1 MKRERTKKITL
12 SISILAVVTAIITV
26 VALLVN
32 TQNKKAKLLADPE
45 IQKSMEYEQVQEGDE
60 KVPNTDYVQFDAFFL
75 RDLDGDGYAEQ
86 VRGMCRDIN
95 KTDTLYMNLNVLTN
109 GKLVDGKI
117 TIKTSNMNLSTAIV
131 EDNVIK
137 QNYISNNTT
146 EIALKDINNGTQ
158 KLIYG
163 TVNASNFGNDIN
175 KYSQVNSVVLTGKHI
190 ADDGTET
197 QISKTVDFNVD
208 WYGSVTASIYN
219 YTGTQNIEEITDEN
233 KENITLNFSV
243 TTRETTDDLILKKAV
258 LEGNIPTVNGYKP
271 TSVELTSSDVNFEYD
286 EETGNF
292 TITREASINEAG
304 IVTKTVSDYNTFTF
318 KVTYPYELYES
329 LTGDTLSLQVPV
341 KAYYEGFN
349 NPNDEF
355 QNPVQSNIAERNIT
369 FLWRKTEGSVARFD
383 VTIGKYRGY
392 DGNYIISKEEPLKI
406 YNGTAEETE
415 DLYEVRWYAYT
426 GNQINVDSI
435 QMKENSTPYTDRFLN
450 TESTYFNMSD
460 YTKNTGIYFSNIEN
474 TLGEDGYIKVINDE
488 TGEEIHT
495 FTKED
500 WNNYS
505 SSSPYMY
512 AEPVKHI
519 RIETSKANKNAS
531 FYVYNIKEIDDNVLT
546 ATFTKEEFDKLE
558 YVYTYLTGNV
568 KTEGTAEYTKI
579 NDDTA
584 NARYEEPIAVASIT
598 VNRDTI
604 GTQNTEKDIDLTIT
618 TRNDY
623 YNMKGWTNGRFLVEL
638 PEEVLDVEINSVN
651 ISNSSVKLLA
661 YEIVEQDGKKFIKIE
676 TENEN
681 EANYTITINTNLTA
695 DPRSVTQSKS
705 VKLYAYNEFCN
716 NYKNT
721 TADIYDVDGDENVTE
736 NVNYATDTLNI
747 VALSSLL
754 TNQQATNYNEAG
766 ETAVAP
772 QIATIDKTEADTATV
787 NVSVTN
793 NFSGTISEVSI
804 LGKIPFKGNTF
815 SINGTDLGSNYTTQM
830 VDGGITVPEDM
841 KDKVTVYYSEKEN
854 PTTDLNDGENGWTT
868 TPDFSKVKTYLIDLG
883 DYVLNVKENRV
894 FTYQIKVPSTV
905 SYNDVSYSTHAVYF
919 CLDTA
924 EGKFKTQTETTKLGF
939 RIERKYHLNMQKVK
953 EDTTVPVQGATFS
966 ITAEGEDETKLG
978 TTNNSGTF
986 TIQNLFVDKTY
997 ILKEIR
1003 TPGSYEK
1010 NETEVKFKV
1019 IVQDDK
1025 LVLQI
1030 LEGQDSLKEYNIT
1043 QATTDSRG
1051 ILNFKVENTPK
1062 YKVILTKKDN
1072 TDGSLLAGVKYKL
1085 EEEGL
1090 GNGITVATN
1099 KEGTLTLTGLSH
1111 DVEYTLTETEA
1122 KDYYVNETPVKFKV
1136 VNNSGKLE
1144 FVVTSGS
1151 FNSNSQVTTG
1161 TGVTGLDAQDTVTA
1175 ELTNEKIPTY
1185 QVSVKK
1191 FAKEEDTT
1199 LKGAQYKITGE
1210 GIDEKGATYTTDETG
1225 VLTIPNL
1232 YEYVEGKNITGV
1244 YTLQEITP
1252 PEGYALDSREL
1263 QFRVKRNTEGALEL
1277 EILGDNF
1284 LRNSSVQDNTINLEF
1299 EDEPLFKITKID
1311 GATKLPIQ
1319 NAKFVIKEID
1329 ESYNEL
1335 GFAKDI
1341 NGNVVGT
1348 LEENVGAGSITFP
1361 LDEEIYPWSKLE
1373 DGTYQSGI
1381 SGLTS
1386 KTSTM
1391 TSKEFTLEKD
1401 GNISF
1406 EWAVSAES
1414 ASYDYVYYTITNTKD
1429 NSTIGGTSTKIGGN
1443 KNVTDYNDLSFETV
1457 TEELEAGTYKI
1468 AFTYRTDSSNSYG
1481 LDSGFVKNI
1490 KVEGMNTQIPVVKTD
1505 ENGEISYGLKA
1516 GLYKATEI
1524 EAPEGYEFAENEA
1537 DRTYYFG
1544 IGASKAQETEF
1555 GTSFNASVAG
1565 DLWNK
1570 VEAVESTTDNGFV
1583 TSGYFTKEADLNN
1596 DGLADV
1602 KGNVSYYSGF
1612 IAKYN
1617 KEGNMEIANSV
1628 YTESGEVIL
1637 HKVIQTNDGGYV
1649 VGGSFTGT
1657 NLQVGEVSTGLT
1669 NTTNDLKGIVIKLS
1683 SSGSYEWAKEVA
1695 QEGLDY
1701 DVTALTQNLEGNIVA
1716 GVTTGENPKV
1726 IEYTNTDGSIN
1737 GETTISANVQI
1748 SDMDGYNSQDVIIV
1762 SQGLTDT
1769 TTGRIDLYSNG
1780 SVTAGS
1786 ELDFNANAVARLD
1799 NGKAI
1804 IVGNY
1809 TGTAQTVKTKGNY
1822 DGIIIEYDI
1831 NSSTINSSKFIR
1843 GTLDEV
1849 LTSVT
1854 KTTDGGYMIG
1864 GYTYSSQVDFNQEE
1878 TTWEIPSIS
1887 GDSDGFVIKYDSDGN
1902 QAWYKQVTG
1911 DNLDEVTGVAERDE
1925 NEFVAVGYF
1934 NSTTVKG
1941 DTADSQ
1947 GASLSKYSDGFVFN
1961 YGEIIT
1967 APEVPESS
1975 EITIENNLKKF
1986 QITTDVE
1993 EVNGV
1998 KGGTITGEDEA
2009 PYEVVEYGKDSTKE
2023 IKIVPD
2029 ENYKI
2034 VKITVNGENYEF
2046 TPAED
2051 GSFTM
2056 PQFTNMQTNKHIV
2069 VTFSNTASSV
2079 LVHHYVDG
2087 TQTKVAEDE
2096 HIAGTIGESYTTAP
2110 HMDLEE
2116 YELKQVDGEYVI
2128 PDNASGTFT
2137 QEEQVIT
2144 YYYVKK
2150 QVPLTVHHY
2159 IEGTNEQVPLAS
2171 GELAQD
2177 VVTKGEIGTEYTTVA
2192 LTPEE
2197 LNPKY
2202 ELSIT
2207 PSNANGIYSKDGI
2220 VVTYYYKAKNVEVT
2234 TTVQTHK
2241 ETNEMGEEVDVAG
2254 GTISGQNQKPYETV
2268 VYGEDSKND
2277 IVAIP
2282 DENYQVKQ
2290 ILING
2295 EPLEFTPEEDGT
2307 VILNKFTDMTEDKH
2321 VVVEFEKIPAK
2332 VIVHYYIEGTTNKVP
2347 LQDGGTAEDVTQ
2359 TGVVGDIYATKEAVN
2374 VNNKYELVA
2383 IPTNASGTMTRDT
2396 IVVIYYYKLKETSV
2410 IVHHYID
2417 GTENKVPSKDG
2428 GVVEDETMTGKVD
2441 DTYTTKVSTNIAN
2454 NYEVIASKL
2463 PANASGTM
2471 TVEQIVVTYYYQL
2484 KTPTLESNISKTST
2498 LNKVTEK
2505 DEEIPYTIT
2514 YTANIDTYIGDA
2526 EVIIVDT
2533 LPYEIDEASSD
2544 LAGGEYNATAKTI
2557 TWKETITGIDTFA
2570 NIKKQVNI
2578 TKEIKVKYK
2587 NLDVTQ
2593 ANVTNKVTGTI
2604 NLKTP
2609 AKTDVA
2615 EATKNIPTEFKKAIK
2630 VTKVWNDN
2638 NNIAEKR
2645 PANVTLVLT
2654 GDSKTYKQQLTSA
2667 NAVAGDT
2674 NTWEYTFVD
2683 LPKYDTTG
2691 NEIAYVLSEE
2701 NLTSTFYTSSV
2712 NQEAKTVTNTFNVP
2726 DQKITVTVHKAW
2738 DDNSNS
2744 AGKRP
2749 TEVTLTLTGTGEGI
2763 NITKEQKL
2771 TSANVASGNN
2781 NVWEYT
2787 FVDLP
2792 KYDNYGDEV
2801 EYTVNEKDLNT
2812 EFYIKSS
2819 VEQTTK
2825 TVTNTFQVPGDK
2837 VEIPVTKIWDDNND
2851 EAKKR
2856 PASVTL
2862 QVKNGTK
2869 IVAEE
2874 TVTEADEWKHTF
2886 SVPKYDEN
2894 GDVITYTIAEK
2905 DLGNIFYTAENTVID
2920 QEAKT
2925 ITNKFVVPDEK
2936 ISIPVTKIWDDNN
2949 NSVGKRPEKVTMVLT
2964 ATTRSQSII
2973 LSEFGAEGEQFKH
2986 ELTAAN
2992 AVEGDSNTWEY
3003 VFTDLP
3009 KYDKYGNTLSYELTE
3024 ELDSIY
3030 YKENYRDDL
3039 SYYTIT
3045 NTFKVPADKIS
3056 IPVVKVWNDNN
3067 NTANKRPDN
3076 VVLVLT
3082 GNDGSEARKVTLGG
3096 QYADPTNG
3104 NRWLYT
3110 FTDLPKYNATN
3121 GDEIVYTLSEEKIN
3135 SKFYT
3140 TSVNQETKTVTN
3152 TFSVPDEKVP
3162 VTVSKV
3168 WNDNNNSAGKRPTNV
3183 TIAISGNGKTEKVTL
3198 NSGNVITNDN
3208 IWEYIFT
3215 DLPKYDANGDEIVYT
3230 IAEELSDEENN
3241 KFYTSNI
3248 NQESKTITN
3257 TFSVPDEKVSV
3268 TVTKVWD
3275 DNSNSAGKRPTNITL
3290 KVTGNGQEYTK
3301 EITEAHKEASN
3312 SNNWKYTFTDLPK
3325 YDANGDEI
3333 TYTIDEKDTNSKF
3346 YTKTSVNQTTKTIV
3360 NTFQVPGENVTI
3372 PVTKIWDDDNNK
3384 AKKRPES
3391 VTLQVKNGE
3400 QVVAEQPV
3408 TVDTE
3413 WKHEFTVPKYDSNG
3427 NEIVYTIDEADL
3439 NNKYY
3444 EKGNVDQTARTI
3456 TNVSKYGKVTV
3467 HYYIMNTDG
3476 TTTTIR
3482 VPDTNG
3488 TEIQDVLIEGKQGE
3502 NYDTTPAEN
3511 VKQNYELVAEKLP
3524 ANATGTITAEDTEV
3538 IYYYRLKTPSVTNN
3552 ITKTGTD
3559 RITVANQ
3566 EMSYTVTYTANVAD
3580 YIGNAEV
3587 TIVDTLPYEID
3598 EAKSDLAGGVYDSAS
3613 KTITWKENVS
3623 DINSYTGN
3631 GTVNVTKTF
3640 KVVYVGLDINQE
3652 KVVNNVKGNIKLLAP
3667 EKTSEDTTSSFD
3679 TPIYKAIISSEKL
3692 VDKTE
3697 AIEGEKVTYT
3707 VRIANEGNLAKT
3719 VTVRDTL
3726 PAGITFDNDTLIQV
3740 GTTGT
3745 VYTEQNLKNGIP
3757 VEVPANGSIDVVF
3770 AGKVD
3775 KLASNEYSKTL
3786 TNQATV
3792 DNEPTNEVTTNVTKA
3807 NITAHKEAE
3816 PVSGNKVRLG
3826 DEITYRIRVRNDG
3839 TREGTAIVKD
3849 TIPTGTTFV
3858 EGSVKIDNIAD
3869 STKTATDL
3877 ANGITL
3883 NVPMSTEKVVEFK
3896 VTVNKLIDG
3905 TKIKNTA
3912 YINQNGEDKKVPEEP
3927 EHTYVEPKEE
3937 QSISK
3942 NGTATIESLNGEITY
3957 NINYTARITDY
3968 SGRATVKL
3976 VDKLPYAIDEAKS
3989 DLAGGTYDAQAQTI
4003 TWEEAVEGI
4012 QLTEEK
4018 EVTINKTVKVVYIG
4032 ISQET
4037 TAIKNVV
4044 TGHIEYETP
4053 EMISDEVTANWTTT
4067 TGFIVNIPVS
4077 KVWEDD
4083 SNKLGQR
4090 PTKVVFKLHGSDGS
4104 EYTKELAKPGTA
4116 GSTTTQDST
4125 NPNKWNDIFENLPK
4139 YDENKQEIVYTLT
4152 EEEKTE
4158 GDLRYYDSIV
4168 TDKTVTNTNKYGK
4181 VTVHHYIMNTDGSLT
4196 TTRVPD
4202 VNGTEI
4208 PDVVIEGKEGTSYE
4222 TEPATNINEKYELV
4236 AEKLP
4241 ANATG
4246 TIEKYNEEKPQEVIY
4261 YYRLKPAKVL
4271 INYLEKDEDTDDSN
4285 NLVLTAQEKID
4296 GHVDDVYNTD
4306 TDHRKETIEKDGK
4319 TYTLVSDS
4327 GNKTGNMTVQD
4338 ITVTYYYLQ
4347 NTKATVR
4354 YVERNPE
4361 THEIVKDLE
4370 EPTVKEGLVGDE
4382 FVTNSKDFVGY
4393 KLVESPEKTTIEMTK
4408 EEQTLIYYYEPVYT
4422 GLIENHIDDKTGKVL
4437 YTETHDVQ
4445 VGEDYDIPSK
4455 EFEGYDLVESKL
4467 PENAKGTMGE
4477 ELVTVNY
4484 YYIKKAVL
4492 EVNYIDK
4499 LTGEPLTEQIVD
4511 ETKHEGDEYT
4521 TEQKTFENYDL
4532 IEVPENS
4539 TGTMVVETDE
4549 EGNITNNRTVV
4560 TYYYSKKSA
4569 GVEEHH
4575 IDIRTGEE
4583 LEEPTLHKGHVGDE
4597 YDIKAKEFLSY
4608 VVATTD
4614 KDGNNVLPEN
4624 ATGTMTAEKIV
4635 VNYYY
4640 NQPAKVIVH
4649 YVEKATGK
4657 ELEEINPETGELQNS
4672 QVVIEGFN
4680 QDEYETT
4687 AKEFEYYTL
4696 IESPEEPNGTMK
4708 VEIVKDEEGNDIVNN
4723 TIELYYYYEAKP
4735 FNIGVEKE
4743 ITGIIVNGERRAP
4756 ENGKLEKVEIYRKST
4771 ENTSV
4776 QVEYKIKVMNTG
4788 EVNGNATIEENIP
4801 EGMNLANNDGTWEEQ
4816 EGKLIKVIPELGAGE
4831 TKEYTVLLNWEQTG
4845 ENMGEKANEAK
4856 LVETGNVPGFVD
4868 NNDKDNTSNAN
4879 VIISV
4884 ETGELPIGLI
4894 LALVALVGLET
4905 VTLRY
4910 AVVLTKRQKKKV
4922 NKK

>member
-1 MKRERTKKITL
+1 MKGKRTKKITL
-12 SISILAVVTAIITV
+12 SISALAVVTAIITV

-32 TQNKKAKLLADPE
+32 TQNQKAKLLADPE

-163 TVNASNFGNDIN
+163 TVNASNFGNDTN

-197 QISKTVDFNVD
+197 QISKKVDFNVD
-208 WYGSVTASIYN
+208 WYGSVTASISN

-258 LEGNIPTVNGYKP
+258 LEGTIPTVNGYKP

-304 IVTKTVSDYNTFTF
+304 IVTKTVSDYNTFNF

-329 LTGDTLSLQVPV
+329 LTGDTLSLIVPV

-355 QNPVQSNIAERNIT
+355 QNPIQSNIAERNIT
-369 FLWRKTEGSVARFD
+369 FLWRKPEGSVARFD

-415 DLYEVRWYAYT
+415 NLYEVRWYAYT
-426 GNQINVDSI
+426 GDQINVDSI

-531 FYVYNIKEIDDNVLT
+531 FYVYNIKEINDNVLT

-568 KTEGTAEYTKI
+568 KTEGSAEYTKI

-584 NARYEEPIAVASIT
+584 NARYEEPISVASIT

-604 GTQNTEKDIDLTIT
+604 GTQNTEKDIDLKIT

-638 PEEVLDVEINSVN
+638 PEEILDVEINSVN

-661 YEIVEQDGKKFIKIE
+661 YEIIEKDGKKFIKIE

-721 TADIYDVDGDENVTE
+721 TADIYDVDGDENLTE
-736 NVNYATDTLNI
+736 NVNYSTDTLNI
-747 VALSSLL
+747 VAPSSLL

-793 NFSGTISEVSI
+793 NYSGTISEVSI
-804 LGKIPFKGNTF
+804 LGKIPFEGNTF

-841 KDKVTVYYSEKEN
+841 QDKFTVYYSEKEN
-854 PTTDLNDGENGWTT
+854 PTTDLNDSENGWTT

-905 SYNDVSYSTHAVYF
+905 SYNDVSYSAHAVYF

-924 EGKFKTQTETTKLGF
+924 EGKFRTQTETTKLGF
-939 RIERKYHLNMQKVK
+939 RIERKYHLNMTKVK
-953 EDTTVPVQGATFS
+953 ENTTVPVQGATFS
-966 ITAEGEDETKLG
+966 ITPEGEDDTKLG

-1019 IVQDDK
+1019 TVQDDK

-1030 LEGQDSLKEYNIT
+1030 LEGQDSLKEYSIT

-1085 EEEGL
+1085 EGEGL

-1210 GIDEKGATYTTDETG
+1210 GIDEKGATYTTDDTG

-1277 EILGDNF
+1277 EVLGDNF

-1329 ESYNEL
+1329 ENYNEL

-1361 LDEEIYPWSKLE
+1361 LDEETYPWSKLE

-1406 EWAVSAES
+1406 EWAVSSES

-1443 KNVTDYNDLSFETV
+1443 KEVTDYNDLSFETV

-1524 EAPEGYEFAENEA
+1524 EAPEGYELAENEA

-1602 KGNVSYYSGF
+1602 KGNDSYYSGF

-1726 IEYTNTDGSIN
+1726 IEYTNTDGNIN
-1737 GETTISANVQI
+1737 YETTISANVQI

-1887 GDSDGFVIKYDSDGN
+1887 GNSDGFVIKYDAEGN

-1993 EVNGV
+1993 EVDGV

-2009 PYEVVEYGKDSTKE
+2009 PYEIVEYGKDSTKE

-2079 LVHHYVDG
+2079 LVHHYIDG

-2207 PSNANGIYSKDGI
+2207 PSNANGIYSKDGV

-2277 IVAIP
+2277 IVAVP

-2332 VIVHYYIEGTTNKVP
+2332 VIVHYYIEGTTDKVP
-2347 LQDGGTAEDVTQ
+2347 LQDGGTADDVTQ
-2359 TGVVGDIYATKEAVN
+2359 TGVVGDIYATKPADN
-2374 VNNKYELVA
+2374 VNSMYEL
-2383 IPTNASGTMTRDT
+2383 ISTPTNASGTMTKDT
-2396 IVVIYYYKLKETSV
+2396 IEVIYYYKLKATSV
-2410 IVHHYID
+2410 LVHHYKENT
-2417 GTENKVPSKDG
+2417 TEKLSNDV
-2428 GVVEDETMTGKVD
+2428 TMNGEVGD
-2441 DTYTTKVSTNIAN
+2441 SYTTQVATDIPQ
-2454 NYEVIASKL
+2454 NYELVAT
-2463 PANASGTM
+2463 PANATGSM
-2471 TVEQIVVTYYYQL
+2471 TEEQIVVTYYY
-2484 KTPTLESNISKTST
+2484 
-2498 LNKVTEK
+2498 
-2505 DEEIPYTIT
+2505 
-2514 YTANIDTYIGDA
+2514 
-2526 EVIIVDT
+2526 
-2533 LPYEIDEASSD
+2533 
-2544 LAGGEYNATAKTI
+2544 
-2557 TWKETITGIDTFA
+2557 
-2570 NIKKQVNI
+2570 
-2578 TKEIKVKYK
+2578 
-2587 NLDVTQ
+2587 
-2593 ANVTNKVTGTI
+2593 
-2604 NLKTP
+2604 
-2609 AKTDVA
+2609 
-2615 EATKNIPTEFKKAIK
+2615 
-2630 VTKVWNDN
+2630 
-2638 NNIAEKR
+2638 
-2645 PANVTLVLT
+2645 
-2654 GDSKTYKQQLTSA
+2654 
-2667 NAVAGDT
+2667 
-2674 NTWEYTFVD
+2674 
-2683 LPKYDTTG
+2683 
-2691 NEIAYVLSEE
+2691 
-2701 NLTSTFYTSSV
+2701 
-2712 NQEAKTVTNTFNVP
+2712 
-2726 DQKITVTVHKAW
+2726 
-2738 DDNSNS
+2738 
-2744 AGKRP
+2744 
-2749 TEVTLTLTGTGEGI
+2749 
-2763 NITKEQKL
+2763 
-2771 TSANVASGNN
+2771 
-2781 NVWEYT
+2781 
-2787 FVDLP
+2787 
-2792 KYDNYGDEV
+2792 
-2801 EYTVNEKDLNT
+2801 
-2812 EFYIKSS
+2812 
-2819 VEQTTK
+2819 
-2825 TVTNTFQVPGDK
+2825 
-2837 VEIPVTKIWDDNND
+2837 
-2851 EAKKR
+2851 
-2856 PASVTL
+2856 
-2862 QVKNGTK
+2862 
-2869 IVAEE
+2869 
-2874 TVTEADEWKHTF
+2874 
-2886 SVPKYDEN
+2886 
-2894 GDVITYTIAEK
+2894 
-2905 DLGNIFYTAENTVID
+2905 
-2920 QEAKT
+2920 
-2925 ITNKFVVPDEK
+2925 
-2936 ISIPVTKIWDDNN
+2936 
-2949 NSVGKRPEKVTMVLT
+2949 
-2964 ATTRSQSII
+2964 
-2973 LSEFGAEGEQFKH
+2973 
-2986 ELTAAN
+2986 
-2992 AVEGDSNTWEY
+2992 
-3003 VFTDLP
+3003 
-3009 KYDKYGNTLSYELTE
+3009 
-3024 ELDSIY
+3024 
-3030 YKENYRDDL
+3030 
-3039 SYYTIT
+3039 
-3045 NTFKVPADKIS
+3045 
-3056 IPVVKVWNDNN
+3056 
-3067 NTANKRPDN
+3067 
-3076 VVLVLT
+3076 
-3082 GNDGSEARKVTLGG
+3082 
-3096 QYADPTNG
+3096 
-3104 NRWLYT
+3104 
-3110 FTDLPKYNATN
+3110 
-3121 GDEIVYTLSEEKIN
+3121 
-3135 SKFYT
+3135 
-3140 TSVNQETKTVTN
+3140 
-3152 TFSVPDEKVP
+3152 
-3162 VTVSKV
+3162 
-3168 WNDNNNSAGKRPTNV
+3168 
-3183 TIAISGNGKTEKVTL
+3183 
-3198 NSGNVITNDN
+3198 
-3208 IWEYIFT
+3208 
-3215 DLPKYDANGDEIVYT
+3215 
-3230 IAEELSDEENN
+3230 
-3241 KFYTSNI
+3241 
-3248 NQESKTITN
+3248 
-3257 TFSVPDEKVSV
+3257 
-3268 TVTKVWD
+3268 
-3275 DNSNSAGKRPTNITL
+3275 
-3290 KVTGNGQEYTK
+3290 
-3301 EITEAHKEASN
+3301 
-3312 SNNWKYTFTDLPK
+3312 
-3325 YDANGDEI
+3325 
-3333 TYTIDEKDTNSKF
+3333 
-3346 YTKTSVNQTTKTIV
+3346 
-3360 NTFQVPGENVTI
+3360 
-3372 PVTKIWDDDNNK
+3372 
-3384 AKKRPES
+3384 
-3391 VTLQVKNGE
+3391 
-3400 QVVAEQPV
+3400 
-3408 TVDTE
+3408 
-3413 WKHEFTVPKYDSNG
+3413 
-3427 NEIVYTIDEADL
+3427 
-3439 NNKYY
+3439 
-3444 EKGNVDQTARTI
+3444 
-3456 TNVSKYGKVTV
+3456 
-3467 HYYIMNTDG
+3467 
-3476 TTTTIR
+3476 
-3482 VPDTNG
+3482 
-3488 TEIQDVLIEGKQGE
+3488 
-3502 NYDTTPAEN
+3502 
-3511 VKQNYELVAEKLP
+3511 
-3524 ANATGTITAEDTEV
+3524 
-3538 IYYYRLKTPSVTNN
+3538 RLKTPN
-3552 ITKTGTD
+3552 ITNQVINKTGTD

-3566 EMSYTVTYTANVAD
+3566 EMSYTVTYTANVTD

-3598 EAKSDLAGGVYDSAS
+3598 EAKSDLAGGTYDSAS
-3613 KTITWKENVS
+3613 KTITWKDNVS
-3623 DINSYTGN
+3623 NIDSYNGN

-3640 KVVYVGLDINQE
+3640 KVVYVGIDIMTTDR
-3652 KVVNNVKGNIKLLAP
+3652 VVNNVKGNIKLLTP
-3667 EKTSEDTTSSFD
+3667 EKTSEDVTGSQEST
-3679 TPIYKAIISSEKL
+3679 IYKAIISSEKL

-3707 VRIANEGNLAKT
+3707 IRITNEGNLAKT

-3816 PVSGNKVRLG
+3816 PASGNKVRLG

-3858 EGSVKIDNIAD
+3858 EGSVKIDNVAD

-3877 ANGITL
+3877 QNGISIT
-3883 NVPMSTEKVVEFK
+3883 VGVGAEKVVEFK

-3937 QSISK
+3937 QHISK
-3942 NGTATIESLNGEITY
+3942 NGTATIENLNSEITY

-3976 VDKLPYAIDEAKS
+3976 IDTLPYAIDEARS

-4003 TWEEAVEGI
+4003 TWKEAVEGI

-4018 EVTINKTVKVVYIG
+4018 EVTINKTVKVVYTG

-4053 EMISDEVTANWTTT
+4053 EMTSDEVTANWTTT

-4158 GDLRYYDSIV
+4158 GDLRYYDSVV

-4208 PDVVIEGKEGTSYE
+4208 ADVVIEGKEGDPYTTAE
-4222 TEPATNINEKYELV
+4222 ANNINEKYELV
-4236 AEKLP
+4236 AERLP

-4361 THEIVKDLE
+4361 THDIVKDLE

-4583 LEEPTLHKGHVGDE
+4583 LEEPTLHEGHVGDE

-4624 ATGTMTAEKIV
+4624 AAGTMTEEKIV

-4657 ELEEINPETGELQNS
+4657 EIEEINPETGELQNS

-4680 QDEYETT
+4680 QDKYETT

-4708 VEIVKDEEGNDIVNN
+4708 VEIVKDEEGNDVVNN

-4756 ENGKLEKVEIYRKST
+4756 TNGKLEKVEIYRKST
-4771 ENTSV
+4771 ESTSV
-4776 QVEYKIKVMNTG
+4776 QVEYKIKVSNTG
-4788 EVNGNATIEENIP
+4788 EVSGNATIEENIP
-4801 EGMNLANNDGTWEEQ
+4801 EGMSLANNDGTWEEQ

-4845 ENMGEKANEAK
+4845 ENMGEKANEVK

>member
-1 MKRERTKKITL
+1 MKGKRTKKITL
-12 SISILAVVTAIITV
+12 SISALAVVTAIITV

-32 TQNKKAKLLADPE
+32 TQNQKAKLLADPE

-146 EIALKDINNGTQ
+146 EIALKDVNNGTQ

-163 TVNASNFGNDIN
+163 TVNASNFGNDTN

-197 QISKTVDFNVD
+197 QISKKVDFNVD
-208 WYGSVTASIYN
+208 WYGSVTASISN

-258 LEGNIPTVNGYKP
+258 LEGTIPTVNGYKP

-304 IVTKTVSDYNTFTF
+304 IVTKTVSDYNTFNF

-329 LTGDTLSLQVPV
+329 LTGDTLSLIVPV

-355 QNPVQSNIAERNIT
+355 QNPIQSNIAERNIT
-369 FLWRKTEGSVARFD
+369 FLWRKPEGSVARFD

-426 GNQINVDSI
+426 GDQINVDSI

-568 KTEGTAEYTKI
+568 KTEGSAEYTKI

-584 NARYEEPIAVASIT
+584 NARYEEPISVASIT

-604 GTQNTEKDIDLTIT
+604 GTQNTEKDIDLKIT

-638 PEEVLDVEINSVN
+638 PEEILDVEINSVN

-661 YEIVEQDGKKFIKIE
+661 YEIIEKDGKKFIKIE

-721 TADIYDVDGDENVTE
+721 TADIYDVDGDENLTE
-736 NVNYATDTLNI
+736 NVNYSTDTLNI
-747 VALSSLL
+747 VAPSSLL

-793 NFSGTISEVSI
+793 NYSGTISEVSI

-905 SYNDVSYSTHAVYF
+905 SYNDVSYSAHAVYF

-924 EGKFKTQTETTKLGF
+924 EGKFRTQTETTKLGF
-939 RIERKYHLNMQKVK
+939 RIERKYHLNMTKVK
-953 EDTTVPVQGATFS
+953 ENTTVPVQGATFS
-966 ITAEGEDETKLG
+966 ITPEGEDDTKLG

-1019 IVQDDK
+1019 TVQDDK

-1030 LEGQDSLKEYNIT
+1030 LEGQDSLKEYSIT

-1085 EEEGL
+1085 EGEGL

-1191 FAKEEDTT
+1191 FEKEEDTT

-1210 GIDEKGATYTTDETG
+1210 GIDEKGATYTTDDTG

-1263 QFRVKRNTEGALEL
+1263 QFRVKRVDGNLQLEVL
-1277 EILGDNF
+1277 NDNF

-1329 ESYNEL
+1329 ENYNEL

-1361 LDEEIYPWSKLE
+1361 LDEETYPWSKLE

-1406 EWAVSAES
+1406 EWAVSSES

-1443 KNVTDYNDLSFETV
+1443 KEVTDYNDLSFETV

-1565 DLWNK
+1565 DLWDK

-1596 DGLADV
+1596 DGLADI
-1602 KGNVSYYSGF
+1602 KGNDSYYSGF

-1669 NTTNDLKGIVIKLS
+1669 NTTNNLKGIVIKLS

-1701 DVTALTQNLEGNIVA
+1701 DVTALTQNLEGNIVT

-1726 IEYTNTDGSIN
+1726 IEYTNTDGNIN
-1737 GETTISANVQI
+1737 YETTISANVQI
-1748 SDMDGYNSQDVIIV
+1748 TDMDGYNSQDVIIV

-1809 TGTAQTVKTKGNY
+1809 TGTAQTVSTKGNY

-1993 EVNGV
+1993 EVDGV

-2046 TPAED
+2046 TPDED
-2051 GSFTM
+2051 GLFTM

-2079 LVHHYVDG
+2079 LVHHYIDG

-2128 PDNASGTFT
+2128 PDNASGTFK

-2207 PSNANGIYSKDGI
+2207 PSNANGIYSKDGV

-2277 IVAIP
+2277 IVAVP

-2332 VIVHYYIEGTTNKVP
+2332 VIVHYYIEGTTDKVP
-2347 LQDGGTAEDVTQ
+2347 LQDGGTADDVTQ
-2359 TGVVGDIYATKEAVN
+2359 TGVVGDIYATKPADN
-2374 VNNKYELVA
+2374 VNSMYEL
-2383 IPTNASGTMTRDT
+2383 ISTPKNASGTMTKDT
-2396 IVVIYYYKLKETSV
+2396 IEVIYYYKLKATSV
-2410 IVHHYID
+2410 LVHHYKENT
-2417 GTENKVPSKDG
+2417 TEKLSNDV
-2428 GVVEDETMTGKVD
+2428 TMNGEVGD
-2441 DTYTTKVSTNIAN
+2441 SYTTQVATDIPQ
-2454 NYEVIASKL
+2454 NYELVAT
-2463 PANASGTM
+2463 PANATGSM
-2471 TVEQIVVTYYYQL
+2471 TEEQIVVTYYY
-2484 KTPTLESNISKTST
+2484 
-2498 LNKVTEK
+2498 
-2505 DEEIPYTIT
+2505 
-2514 YTANIDTYIGDA
+2514 
-2526 EVIIVDT
+2526 
-2533 LPYEIDEASSD
+2533 
-2544 LAGGEYNATAKTI
+2544 
-2557 TWKETITGIDTFA
+2557 
-2570 NIKKQVNI
+2570 
-2578 TKEIKVKYK
+2578 
-2587 NLDVTQ
+2587 
-2593 ANVTNKVTGTI
+2593 
-2604 NLKTP
+2604 
-2609 AKTDVA
+2609 
-2615 EATKNIPTEFKKAIK
+2615 
-2630 VTKVWNDN
+2630 
-2638 NNIAEKR
+2638 
-2645 PANVTLVLT
+2645 
-2654 GDSKTYKQQLTSA
+2654 
-2667 NAVAGDT
+2667 
-2674 NTWEYTFVD
+2674 
-2683 LPKYDTTG
+2683 
-2691 NEIAYVLSEE
+2691 
-2701 NLTSTFYTSSV
+2701 
-2712 NQEAKTVTNTFNVP
+2712 
-2726 DQKITVTVHKAW
+2726 
-2738 DDNSNS
+2738 
-2744 AGKRP
+2744 
-2749 TEVTLTLTGTGEGI
+2749 
-2763 NITKEQKL
+2763 
-2771 TSANVASGNN
+2771 
-2781 NVWEYT
+2781 
-2787 FVDLP
+2787 
-2792 KYDNYGDEV
+2792 
-2801 EYTVNEKDLNT
+2801 
-2812 EFYIKSS
+2812 
-2819 VEQTTK
+2819 
-2825 TVTNTFQVPGDK
+2825 
-2837 VEIPVTKIWDDNND
+2837 
-2851 EAKKR
+2851 
-2856 PASVTL
+2856 
-2862 QVKNGTK
+2862 
-2869 IVAEE
+2869 
-2874 TVTEADEWKHTF
+2874 
-2886 SVPKYDEN
+2886 
-2894 GDVITYTIAEK
+2894 
-2905 DLGNIFYTAENTVID
+2905 
-2920 QEAKT
+2920 
-2925 ITNKFVVPDEK
+2925 
-2936 ISIPVTKIWDDNN
+2936 
-2949 NSVGKRPEKVTMVLT
+2949 
-2964 ATTRSQSII
+2964 
-2973 LSEFGAEGEQFKH
+2973 
-2986 ELTAAN
+2986 
-2992 AVEGDSNTWEY
+2992 
-3003 VFTDLP
+3003 
-3009 KYDKYGNTLSYELTE
+3009 
-3024 ELDSIY
+3024 
-3030 YKENYRDDL
+3030 
-3039 SYYTIT
+3039 
-3045 NTFKVPADKIS
+3045 
-3056 IPVVKVWNDNN
+3056 
-3067 NTANKRPDN
+3067 
-3076 VVLVLT
+3076 
-3082 GNDGSEARKVTLGG
+3082 
-3096 QYADPTNG
+3096 
-3104 NRWLYT
+3104 
-3110 FTDLPKYNATN
+3110 
-3121 GDEIVYTLSEEKIN
+3121 
-3135 SKFYT
+3135 
-3140 TSVNQETKTVTN
+3140 
-3152 TFSVPDEKVP
+3152 
-3162 VTVSKV
+3162 
-3168 WNDNNNSAGKRPTNV
+3168 
-3183 TIAISGNGKTEKVTL
+3183 
-3198 NSGNVITNDN
+3198 
-3208 IWEYIFT
+3208 
-3215 DLPKYDANGDEIVYT
+3215 
-3230 IAEELSDEENN
+3230 
-3241 KFYTSNI
+3241 
-3248 NQESKTITN
+3248 
-3257 TFSVPDEKVSV
+3257 
-3268 TVTKVWD
+3268 
-3275 DNSNSAGKRPTNITL
+3275 
-3290 KVTGNGQEYTK
+3290 
-3301 EITEAHKEASN
+3301 
-3312 SNNWKYTFTDLPK
+3312 
-3325 YDANGDEI
+3325 
-3333 TYTIDEKDTNSKF
+3333 
-3346 YTKTSVNQTTKTIV
+3346 
-3360 NTFQVPGENVTI
+3360 
-3372 PVTKIWDDDNNK
+3372 
-3384 AKKRPES
+3384 
-3391 VTLQVKNGE
+3391 
-3400 QVVAEQPV
+3400 
-3408 TVDTE
+3408 
-3413 WKHEFTVPKYDSNG
+3413 
-3427 NEIVYTIDEADL
+3427 
-3439 NNKYY
+3439 
-3444 EKGNVDQTARTI
+3444 
-3456 TNVSKYGKVTV
+3456 
-3467 HYYIMNTDG
+3467 
-3476 TTTTIR
+3476 
-3482 VPDTNG
+3482 
-3488 TEIQDVLIEGKQGE
+3488 
-3502 NYDTTPAEN
+3502 
-3511 VKQNYELVAEKLP
+3511 
-3524 ANATGTITAEDTEV
+3524 
-3538 IYYYRLKTPSVTNN
+3538 RLKTPN
-3552 ITKTGTD
+3552 ITNQVINKTGTD

-3566 EMSYTVTYTANVAD
+3566 EMSYTVTYTANVTD

-3598 EAKSDLAGGVYDSAS
+3598 EAKSDLAGGTYDSAS

-3640 KVVYVGLDINQE
+3640 KVVYVGLDMNQE
-3652 KVVNNVKGNIKLLAP
+3652 KVVNNVKGNIKLLTP
-3667 EKTSEDTTSSFD
+3667 EKTSEDVTGSQEST
-3679 TPIYKAIISSEKL
+3679 IYKAIISSEKL

-3707 VRIANEGNLAKT
+3707 IRITNEGNLAKT

-3858 EGSVKIDNIAD
+3858 EGSVKIDNVAD

-3877 ANGITL
+3877 QNGISIT
-3883 NVPMSTEKVVEFK
+3883 VGVGAEKVVEFK

-4018 EVTINKTVKVVYIG
+4018 EVTINKTIKVVYTG

-4037 TAIKNVV
+4037 TSIKNVV
-4044 TGHIEYETP
+4044 TAHIEYETP
-4053 EMISDEVTANWTTT
+4053 EMESDEVTANWTTT

-4208 PDVVIEGKEGTSYE
+4208 PDVVIEGKEGAPYTTAE
-4222 TEPATNINEKYELV
+4222 ANNINEKYELV
-4236 AEKLP
+4236 AERLP

-4319 TYTLVSDS
+4319 KYTLVSDS
-4327 GNKTGNMTVQD
+4327 GNKTGNMTLQD

-4583 LEEPTLHKGHVGDE
+4583 LEEPTLHEGHVGDE

-4624 ATGTMTAEKIV
+4624 AAGTMTEEKIV

-4657 ELEEINPETGELQNS
+4657 EIEEINPETGELQNS
-4672 QVVIEGFN
+4672 QVIIEG
-4680 QDEYETT
+4680 QKDDDYTTT

-4696 IESPEEPNGTMK
+4696 IEKPEEEQGKMK
-4708 VEIVKDEEGNDIVNN
+4708 VEITKDEEGNDVVNN

-4756 ENGKLEKVEIYRKST
+4756 TNGKLEKVEIYRKST
-4771 ENTSV
+4771 ESTSV
-4776 QVEYKIKVMNTG
+4776 QVEYKIKVSNTG
-4788 EVNGNATIEENIP
+4788 EVSGNATIEEKIP
-4801 EGMNLANNDGTWEEQ
+4801 EGMSLANNDGTWEEQ

-4845 ENMGEKANEAK
+4845 ENMGEKANEIK

-4884 ETGELPIGLI
+4884 ETGELPIGL
-4894 LALVALVGLET
+4894 LVALVALVGLET

>member
-1 MKRERTKKITL
+1 MKGKRTKKITL
-12 SISILAVVTAIITV
+12 SISALAVVTAIITV

-32 TQNKKAKLLADPE
+32 TQNQKAKLLADPE

-163 TVNASNFGNDIN
+163 TVNASNFGNDTN

-208 WYGSVTASIYN
+208 WYGSVTASISN

-258 LEGNIPTVNGYKP
+258 LEGTIPTVNGYKP

-304 IVTKTVSDYNTFTF
+304 IVTKTVSDYNTFNF

-329 LTGDTLSLQVPV
+329 LTGDTLSLIVPV

-355 QNPVQSNIAERNIT
+355 QNPIQSNIAERNIT
-369 FLWRKTEGSVARFD
+369 FLWRKPEGSVARFD

-426 GNQINVDSI
+426 GDQINVDSI

-568 KTEGTAEYTKI
+568 KTEGSAEYTKI

-584 NARYEEPIAVASIT
+584 NARYEEPISVASIT

-604 GTQNTEKDIDLTIT
+604 GTQNTEKDIDLKIT

-638 PEEVLDVEINSVN
+638 PEEILDVEINSVN

-661 YEIVEQDGKKFIKIE
+661 YEIIEKDGKKFIKIE

-721 TADIYDVDGDENVTE
+721 TADIYDVDGDENLTE
-736 NVNYATDTLNI
+736 NVNYSTDTLNI
-747 VALSSLL
+747 VAPSSLL

-793 NFSGTISEVSI
+793 NYSGTISEVSI

-883 DYVLNVKENRV
+883 DYVLSVKENRV

-905 SYNDVSYSTHAVYF
+905 SYNDVSYSAHAVYF

-924 EGKFKTQTETTKLGF
+924 EGKFRTQTETTKLGF
-939 RIERKYHLNMQKVK
+939 RIERKYHLNMTKVK
-953 EDTTVPVQGATFS
+953 ENTTVPVQGATFS
-966 ITAEGEDETKLG
+966 ITPEGEDDTKLG

-1010 NETEVKFKV
+1010 NEMQVKFKV
-1019 IVQDDK
+1019 TVQDDT

-1030 LEGQDSLKEYNIT
+1030 LEGQDSLKEYSIT
-1043 QATTDSRG
+1043 QATADSRG

-1062 YKVILTKKDN
+1062 YKVILTKKDGA
-1072 TDGSLLAGVKYKL
+1072 DSSLLAGVKYKL
-1085 EEEGL
+1085 EGEGL

-1191 FAKEEDTT
+1191 FEKEEDTT

-1210 GIDEKGATYTTDETG
+1210 GIDEKGATYTTDDTG

-1263 QFRVKRNTEGALEL
+1263 QFRVKRVDGNLQLEVL
-1277 EILGDNF
+1277 NDNF

-1329 ESYNEL
+1329 ENYNEL

-1361 LDEEIYPWSKLE
+1361 LDEETYPWSKLE

-1406 EWAVSAES
+1406 EWAVSSES

-1443 KNVTDYNDLSFETV
+1443 KEVTDYNDLSFETV

-1565 DLWNK
+1565 DLWDK

-1596 DGLADV
+1596 DGLADI
-1602 KGNVSYYSGF
+1602 KGNDSYYSGF

-1726 IEYTNTDGSIN
+1726 IEYTNTDGNIN
-1737 GETTISANVQI
+1737 YETTISANVQI
-1748 SDMDGYNSQDVIIV
+1748 TDMDGYNSQDVIIV

-1809 TGTAQTVKTKGNY
+1809 TGTAQTVSTKGKY

-1887 GDSDGFVIKYDSDGN
+1887 GNSDGFVIKYDAEGN

-1993 EVNGV
+1993 EVDGV

-2009 PYEVVEYGKDSTKE
+2009 PYEIVEYGKDSTKE

-2079 LVHHYVDG
+2079 LVHHYIDG

-2207 PSNANGIYSKDGI
+2207 PSNANGIYSKDGV

-2277 IVAIP
+2277 IVAVP

-2332 VIVHYYIEGTTNKVP
+2332 VIVHYYIEGTTDKVP
-2347 LQDGGTAEDVTQ
+2347 LQDGGTADDVTQ
-2359 TGVVGDIYATKEAVN
+2359 TGVVGDIYATKPADN
-2374 VNNKYELVA
+2374 VNSMYEL
-2383 IPTNASGTMTRDT
+2383 ISTPTNASGTMTKDT
-2396 IVVIYYYKLKETSV
+2396 IEVIYYYKLKATSV
-2410 IVHHYID
+2410 LVHHYKENT
-2417 GTENKVPSKDG
+2417 TEKLSNDV
-2428 GVVEDETMTGKVD
+2428 TMNGEVGD
-2441 DTYTTKVSTNIAN
+2441 SYTTQVATDIPQ
-2454 NYEVIASKL
+2454 NYELVAT
-2463 PANASGTM
+2463 PANATGSM
-2471 TVEQIVVTYYYQL
+2471 TEEQIVVTYYY
-2484 KTPTLESNISKTST
+2484 
-2498 LNKVTEK
+2498 
-2505 DEEIPYTIT
+2505 
-2514 YTANIDTYIGDA
+2514 
-2526 EVIIVDT
+2526 
-2533 LPYEIDEASSD
+2533 
-2544 LAGGEYNATAKTI
+2544 
-2557 TWKETITGIDTFA
+2557 
-2570 NIKKQVNI
+2570 
-2578 TKEIKVKYK
+2578 
-2587 NLDVTQ
+2587 
-2593 ANVTNKVTGTI
+2593 
-2604 NLKTP
+2604 
-2609 AKTDVA
+2609 
-2615 EATKNIPTEFKKAIK
+2615 
-2630 VTKVWNDN
+2630 
-2638 NNIAEKR
+2638 
-2645 PANVTLVLT
+2645 
-2654 GDSKTYKQQLTSA
+2654 
-2667 NAVAGDT
+2667 
-2674 NTWEYTFVD
+2674 
-2683 LPKYDTTG
+2683 
-2691 NEIAYVLSEE
+2691 
-2701 NLTSTFYTSSV
+2701 
-2712 NQEAKTVTNTFNVP
+2712 
-2726 DQKITVTVHKAW
+2726 
-2738 DDNSNS
+2738 
-2744 AGKRP
+2744 
-2749 TEVTLTLTGTGEGI
+2749 
-2763 NITKEQKL
+2763 
-2771 TSANVASGNN
+2771 
-2781 NVWEYT
+2781 
-2787 FVDLP
+2787 
-2792 KYDNYGDEV
+2792 
-2801 EYTVNEKDLNT
+2801 
-2812 EFYIKSS
+2812 
-2819 VEQTTK
+2819 
-2825 TVTNTFQVPGDK
+2825 
-2837 VEIPVTKIWDDNND
+2837 
-2851 EAKKR
+2851 
-2856 PASVTL
+2856 
-2862 QVKNGTK
+2862 
-2869 IVAEE
+2869 
-2874 TVTEADEWKHTF
+2874 
-2886 SVPKYDEN
+2886 
-2894 GDVITYTIAEK
+2894 
-2905 DLGNIFYTAENTVID
+2905 
-2920 QEAKT
+2920 
-2925 ITNKFVVPDEK
+2925 
-2936 ISIPVTKIWDDNN
+2936 
-2949 NSVGKRPEKVTMVLT
+2949 
-2964 ATTRSQSII
+2964 
-2973 LSEFGAEGEQFKH
+2973 
-2986 ELTAAN
+2986 
-2992 AVEGDSNTWEY
+2992 
-3003 VFTDLP
+3003 
-3009 KYDKYGNTLSYELTE
+3009 
-3024 ELDSIY
+3024 
-3030 YKENYRDDL
+3030 
-3039 SYYTIT
+3039 
-3045 NTFKVPADKIS
+3045 
-3056 IPVVKVWNDNN
+3056 
-3067 NTANKRPDN
+3067 
-3076 VVLVLT
+3076 
-3082 GNDGSEARKVTLGG
+3082 
-3096 QYADPTNG
+3096 
-3104 NRWLYT
+3104 
-3110 FTDLPKYNATN
+3110 
-3121 GDEIVYTLSEEKIN
+3121 
-3135 SKFYT
+3135 
-3140 TSVNQETKTVTN
+3140 
-3152 TFSVPDEKVP
+3152 
-3162 VTVSKV
+3162 
-3168 WNDNNNSAGKRPTNV
+3168 
-3183 TIAISGNGKTEKVTL
+3183 
-3198 NSGNVITNDN
+3198 
-3208 IWEYIFT
+3208 
-3215 DLPKYDANGDEIVYT
+3215 
-3230 IAEELSDEENN
+3230 
-3241 KFYTSNI
+3241 
-3248 NQESKTITN
+3248 
-3257 TFSVPDEKVSV
+3257 
-3268 TVTKVWD
+3268 
-3275 DNSNSAGKRPTNITL
+3275 
-3290 KVTGNGQEYTK
+3290 
-3301 EITEAHKEASN
+3301 
-3312 SNNWKYTFTDLPK
+3312 
-3325 YDANGDEI
+3325 
-3333 TYTIDEKDTNSKF
+3333 
-3346 YTKTSVNQTTKTIV
+3346 
-3360 NTFQVPGENVTI
+3360 
-3372 PVTKIWDDDNNK
+3372 
-3384 AKKRPES
+3384 
-3391 VTLQVKNGE
+3391 
-3400 QVVAEQPV
+3400 
-3408 TVDTE
+3408 
-3413 WKHEFTVPKYDSNG
+3413 
-3427 NEIVYTIDEADL
+3427 
-3439 NNKYY
+3439 
-3444 EKGNVDQTARTI
+3444 
-3456 TNVSKYGKVTV
+3456 
-3467 HYYIMNTDG
+3467 
-3476 TTTTIR
+3476 
-3482 VPDTNG
+3482 
-3488 TEIQDVLIEGKQGE
+3488 
-3502 NYDTTPAEN
+3502 
-3511 VKQNYELVAEKLP
+3511 
-3524 ANATGTITAEDTEV
+3524 
-3538 IYYYRLKTPSVTNN
+3538 RLKTPN
-3552 ITKTGTD
+3552 ITNQVINKTGTD

-3566 EMSYTVTYTANVAD
+3566 EMSYTVTYTANVTD

-3598 EAKSDLAGGVYDSAS
+3598 EAKSDLAGGTYDSAS
-3613 KTITWKENVS
+3613 KTITWKDNVS
-3623 DINSYTGN
+3623 NIDSYNGN

-3640 KVVYVGLDINQE
+3640 KVVYVGIDIMTTDR
-3652 KVVNNVKGNIKLLAP
+3652 VVNNVKGNIKLLTP
-3667 EKTSEDTTSSFD
+3667 EKTSEDVTGSQEST
-3679 TPIYKAIISSEKL
+3679 IYKAIISSEKL

-3707 VRIANEGNLAKT
+3707 IRITNEGNLAKT

-3816 PVSGNKVRLG
+3816 PASGNKVRLG

-3858 EGSVKIDNIAD
+3858 EGSVKIDNVAD

-3877 ANGITL
+3877 QNGISIT
-3883 NVPMSTEKVVEFK
+3883 VGVGAEKVVEFK

-3937 QSISK
+3937 QHISK
-3942 NGTATIESLNGEITY
+3942 NGTATIENLNSEITY

-3976 VDKLPYAIDEAKS
+3976 IDTLPYAIDEARS

-4003 TWEEAVEGI
+4003 TWKEAVEGI

-4018 EVTINKTVKVVYIG
+4018 EVTINKTVKVVYTG

-4053 EMISDEVTANWTTT
+4053 EMTSDEVTANWTTT

-4104 EYTKELAKPGTA
+4104 EYTKEVAKPGTA

-4208 PDVVIEGKEGTSYE
+4208 ADVVIEGKEGDPYTTAE
-4222 TEPATNINEKYELV
+4222 ANNINEKYELV
-4236 AEKLP
+4236 AERLP

-4361 THEIVKDLE
+4361 THDIVKDLE

-4499 LTGEPLTEQIVD
+4499 LTGEPLTGQIVD

-4583 LEEPTLHKGHVGDE
+4583 LEEPTLHEGHVGDE

-4624 ATGTMTAEKIV
+4624 AAGTMTEEKIV

-4640 NQPAKVIVH
+4640 NQPAKVVVH

-4657 ELEEINPETGELQNS
+4657 EIEEINPETGELQNS
-4672 QVVIEGFN
+4672 QIVIEGFN

-4708 VEIVKDEEGNDIVNN
+4708 VEIVKDEEGKDIVNN
-4723 TIELYYYYEAKP
+4723 TIDVYYYYEAKT

-4756 ENGKLEKVEIYRKST
+4756 TNGKLEKVEIYRKST
-4771 ENTSV
+4771 ESTSV
-4776 QVEYKIKVMNTG
+4776 QVEYKIKVSNTG
-4788 EVNGNATIEENIP
+4788 EVSGNATIEENIP
-4801 EGMNLANNDGTWEEQ
+4801 EGMSLANNDGTWEEQ

-4845 ENMGEKANEAK
+4845 ENMGEKANEVK

>member
-1 MKRERTKKITL
+1 MKGKRTKKITL
-12 SISILAVVTAIITV
+12 SISALAVVTAIITV

-32 TQNKKAKLLADPE
+32 TQNQKAKLLADPE

-146 EIALKDINNGTQ
+146 EIALKDVNNGTQ

-163 TVNASNFGNDIN
+163 TVNASNFGNDTN

-208 WYGSVTASIYN
+208 WYGSVTASISN

-258 LEGNIPTVNGYKP
+258 LEGTIPTVNGYKP

-304 IVTKTVSDYNTFTF
+304 IVTKTVSDYNTFNF

-329 LTGDTLSLQVPV
+329 LTGDTLSLIVPV

-355 QNPVQSNIAERNIT
+355 QNPIQSNIAERNIT
-369 FLWRKTEGSVARFD
+369 FLWRKPEGSVARFD

-426 GNQINVDSI
+426 GDQINVDSI

-568 KTEGTAEYTKI
+568 KTEGSTEYTKI

-584 NARYEEPIAVASIT
+584 NARYEEPISVASIT

-721 TADIYDVDGDENVTE
+721 TADIYDVDGDENLTE
-736 NVNYATDTLNI
+736 NVNYSTDTLNI
-747 VALSSLL
+747 VAPSSLL

-793 NFSGTISEVSI
+793 NYSGTISEVSI
-804 LGKIPFKGNTF
+804 LGKIPFEGNTF

-841 KDKVTVYYSEKEN
+841 QDKFTVYYSEKEN
-854 PTTDLNDGENGWTT
+854 PTTDLNDSENGWTT

-905 SYNDVSYSTHAVYF
+905 SYNDVSYSAHAVYF

-924 EGKFKTQTETTKLGF
+924 EGKFRTQTETTKLGF
-939 RIERKYHLNMQKVK
+939 RIERKYHLNMTKVK
-953 EDTTVPVQGATFS
+953 ENTTVPVQGATFS

-1019 IVQDDK
+1019 TVQDDK

-1030 LEGQDSLKEYNIT
+1030 LEGQDSLKEYSIT

-1085 EEEGL
+1085 EGEGL

-1210 GIDEKGATYTTDETG
+1210 GIDEKGATYTTDDTG

-1263 QFRVKRNTEGALEL
+1263 QFRVKRVDGNLQLEVL
-1277 EILGDNF
+1277 NDNF

-1329 ESYNEL
+1329 ENYNEL

-1361 LDEEIYPWSKLE
+1361 LDEETYPWSKLE

-1406 EWAVSAES
+1406 EWAVSSEN

-1443 KNVTDYNDLSFETV
+1443 SSITDYNDLSFETV

-1468 AFTYRTDSSNSYG
+1468 AFTYRTDGSNSEG

-1524 EAPEGYEFAENEA
+1524 EAPEGYELAENEA

-1602 KGNVSYYSGF
+1602 KGNDSYYSGF

-1726 IEYTNTDGSIN
+1726 IEYTNTDGNIN
-1737 GETTISANVQI
+1737 YETTISANVQI
-1748 SDMDGYNSQDVIIV
+1748 SDMDGYNSQNVIIV

-1887 GDSDGFVIKYDSDGN
+1887 GNSDGFVIKYDAEGN

-1986 QITTDVE
+1986 QITTDIE
-1993 EVNGV
+1993 EVDGV

-2009 PYEVVEYGKDSTKE
+2009 PYETVEYGKDGTKE

-2034 VKITVNGENYEF
+2034 VKITVNGENYDF

-2079 LVHHYVDG
+2079 LVHHYIDG

-2116 YELKQVDGEYVI
+2116 YELKQENGEYVI

-2177 VVTKGEIGTEYTTVA
+2177 VITKGEIGTEYTTVA

-2207 PSNANGIYSKDGI
+2207 PENANGIYTKDGV
-2220 VVTYYYKAKNVEVT
+2220 VVTYYYKAKKVEVT

-2254 GTISGQNQKPYETV
+2254 GTISGQNQNPYETV
-2268 VYGEDSKND
+2268 IYGEDSKND

-2332 VIVHYYIEGTTNKVP
+2332 VIVHYYIEGTTDKVP
-2347 LQDGGTAEDVTQ
+2347 LQTGGTAEDVTQ
-2359 TGVVGDIYATKEAVN
+2359 TGVVGDIYATKPADN
-2374 VNNKYELVA
+2374 VNSMYEL
-2383 IPTNASGTMTRDT
+2383 ISTPTNASGTMTKDT
-2396 IVVIYYYKLKETSV
+2396 IEVIYYYKLKATSV
-2410 IVHHYID
+2410 LVHHYKENT
-2417 GTENKVPSKDG
+2417 TEKLSNDV
-2428 GVVEDETMTGKVD
+2428 TMNGEVGD
-2441 DTYTTKVSTNIAN
+2441 SYTTQVATDIPQ
-2454 NYEVIASKL
+2454 NYELVAT
-2463 PANASGTM
+2463 PANATGSM
-2471 TVEQIVVTYYYQL
+2471 TEEQIVVTYYY
-2484 KTPTLESNISKTST
+2484 
-2498 LNKVTEK
+2498 
-2505 DEEIPYTIT
+2505 
-2514 YTANIDTYIGDA
+2514 
-2526 EVIIVDT
+2526 
-2533 LPYEIDEASSD
+2533 
-2544 LAGGEYNATAKTI
+2544 
-2557 TWKETITGIDTFA
+2557 
-2570 NIKKQVNI
+2570 
-2578 TKEIKVKYK
+2578 
-2587 NLDVTQ
+2587 
-2593 ANVTNKVTGTI
+2593 
-2604 NLKTP
+2604 
-2609 AKTDVA
+2609 
-2615 EATKNIPTEFKKAIK
+2615 
-2630 VTKVWNDN
+2630 
-2638 NNIAEKR
+2638 
-2645 PANVTLVLT
+2645 
-2654 GDSKTYKQQLTSA
+2654 
-2667 NAVAGDT
+2667 
-2674 NTWEYTFVD
+2674 
-2683 LPKYDTTG
+2683 
-2691 NEIAYVLSEE
+2691 
-2701 NLTSTFYTSSV
+2701 
-2712 NQEAKTVTNTFNVP
+2712 
-2726 DQKITVTVHKAW
+2726 
-2738 DDNSNS
+2738 
-2744 AGKRP
+2744 
-2749 TEVTLTLTGTGEGI
+2749 
-2763 NITKEQKL
+2763 
-2771 TSANVASGNN
+2771 
-2781 NVWEYT
+2781 
-2787 FVDLP
+2787 
-2792 KYDNYGDEV
+2792 
-2801 EYTVNEKDLNT
+2801 
-2812 EFYIKSS
+2812 
-2819 VEQTTK
+2819 
-2825 TVTNTFQVPGDK
+2825 
-2837 VEIPVTKIWDDNND
+2837 
-2851 EAKKR
+2851 
-2856 PASVTL
+2856 
-2862 QVKNGTK
+2862 
-2869 IVAEE
+2869 
-2874 TVTEADEWKHTF
+2874 
-2886 SVPKYDEN
+2886 
-2894 GDVITYTIAEK
+2894 
-2905 DLGNIFYTAENTVID
+2905 
-2920 QEAKT
+2920 
-2925 ITNKFVVPDEK
+2925 
-2936 ISIPVTKIWDDNN
+2936 
-2949 NSVGKRPEKVTMVLT
+2949 
-2964 ATTRSQSII
+2964 
-2973 LSEFGAEGEQFKH
+2973 
-2986 ELTAAN
+2986 
-2992 AVEGDSNTWEY
+2992 
-3003 VFTDLP
+3003 
-3009 KYDKYGNTLSYELTE
+3009 
-3024 ELDSIY
+3024 
-3030 YKENYRDDL
+3030 
-3039 SYYTIT
+3039 
-3045 NTFKVPADKIS
+3045 
-3056 IPVVKVWNDNN
+3056 
-3067 NTANKRPDN
+3067 
-3076 VVLVLT
+3076 
-3082 GNDGSEARKVTLGG
+3082 
-3096 QYADPTNG
+3096 
-3104 NRWLYT
+3104 
-3110 FTDLPKYNATN
+3110 
-3121 GDEIVYTLSEEKIN
+3121 
-3135 SKFYT
+3135 
-3140 TSVNQETKTVTN
+3140 
-3152 TFSVPDEKVP
+3152 
-3162 VTVSKV
+3162 
-3168 WNDNNNSAGKRPTNV
+3168 
-3183 TIAISGNGKTEKVTL
+3183 
-3198 NSGNVITNDN
+3198 
-3208 IWEYIFT
+3208 
-3215 DLPKYDANGDEIVYT
+3215 
-3230 IAEELSDEENN
+3230 
-3241 KFYTSNI
+3241 
-3248 NQESKTITN
+3248 
-3257 TFSVPDEKVSV
+3257 
-3268 TVTKVWD
+3268 
-3275 DNSNSAGKRPTNITL
+3275 
-3290 KVTGNGQEYTK
+3290 
-3301 EITEAHKEASN
+3301 
-3312 SNNWKYTFTDLPK
+3312 
-3325 YDANGDEI
+3325 
-3333 TYTIDEKDTNSKF
+3333 
-3346 YTKTSVNQTTKTIV
+3346 
-3360 NTFQVPGENVTI
+3360 
-3372 PVTKIWDDDNNK
+3372 
-3384 AKKRPES
+3384 
-3391 VTLQVKNGE
+3391 
-3400 QVVAEQPV
+3400 
-3408 TVDTE
+3408 
-3413 WKHEFTVPKYDSNG
+3413 
-3427 NEIVYTIDEADL
+3427 
-3439 NNKYY
+3439 
-3444 EKGNVDQTARTI
+3444 
-3456 TNVSKYGKVTV
+3456 
-3467 HYYIMNTDG
+3467 
-3476 TTTTIR
+3476 
-3482 VPDTNG
+3482 
-3488 TEIQDVLIEGKQGE
+3488 
-3502 NYDTTPAEN
+3502 
-3511 VKQNYELVAEKLP
+3511 
-3524 ANATGTITAEDTEV
+3524 
-3538 IYYYRLKTPSVTNN
+3538 RLKTPN
-3552 ITKTGTD
+3552 ITNQVINKTGTD

-3566 EMSYTVTYTANVAD
+3566 EMSYTVTYTANVTD

-3587 TIVDTLPYEID
+3587 TIVDTLPYAID
-3598 EAKSDLAGGVYDSAS
+3598 EAKSDLAGGTYDSAS

-3640 KVVYVGLDINQE
+3640 KVVYVDLDMNQE
-3652 KVVNNVKGNIKLLAP
+3652 KVVNNVKGNIKLLTP
-3667 EKTSEDTTSSFD
+3667 EKTSEEVTGSQEST
-3679 TPIYKAIISSEKL
+3679 IYKAIISSEKL

-3707 VRIANEGNLAKT
+3707 IRITNEGNLAKT

-3740 GTTGT
+3740 GETGT

-3858 EGSVKIDNIAD
+3858 EGSIKIDNVAD

-3877 ANGITL
+3877 QNGISIT
-3883 NVPMSTEKVVEFK
+3883 VGVGAEKVVEFK

-3942 NGTATIESLNGEITY
+3942 NGTATIDSLNGEITY

-3976 VDKLPYAIDEAKS
+3976 IDTLPYAIDEARS

-4003 TWEEAVEGI
+4003 TWKEAVEGI

-4018 EVTINKTVKVVYIG
+4018 EVTINKTVKVVYTG

-4053 EMISDEVTANWTTT
+4053 EMESDEVTANWTTT

-4104 EYTKELAKPGTA
+4104 EYTKEVAKPGTA

-4208 PDVVIEGKEGTSYE
+4208 PDVVIEGKEGAPYTTAE
-4222 TEPATNINEKYELV
+4222 ANNINEKYELV
-4236 AEKLP
+4236 AERLP

-4285 NLVLTAQEKID
+4285 NLVLTAQEQIT

-4319 TYTLVSDS
+4319 KYTLVSDS
-4327 GNKTGNMTVQD
+4327 GNKTGNMTLQD

-4382 FVTNSKDFVGY
+4382 FVTNSKEFVGY

-4583 LEEPTLHKGHVGDE
+4583 LEEPTLHEGHVGDE

-4624 ATGTMTAEKIV
+4624 AAGTMTEEKIV

-4657 ELEEINPETGELQNS
+4657 ELEETNPETGELQSS
-4672 QVVIEGFN
+4672 QVIIEG
-4680 QDEYETT
+4680 QKDDDYTTT

-4696 IESPEEPNGTMK
+4696 IEKPEEEQGKMK
-4708 VEIVKDEEGNDIVNN
+4708 VEITKDEEGNDVVNN

-4756 ENGKLEKVEIYRKST
+4756 TSGKLEKVEIYRKST
-4771 ENTSV
+4771 EDTSV

-4788 EVNGNATIEENIP
+4788 EVSGNATIEENIP
-4801 EGMNLANNDGTWEEQ
+4801 AGMSLANNDGTWEEQ
-4816 EGKLIKVIPELGAGE
+4816 EGKLIKVIPEIGPGE
-4831 TKEYTVLLNWEQTG
+4831 TKEYTVLLNWEQSG
-4845 ENMGEKANEAK
+4845 NNMGEKANEVK

-4910 AVVLTKRQKKKV
+4910 AVVLTKRKKKKV

>member
-1 MKRERTKKITL
+1 MKGKRTKKITL
-12 SISILAVVTAIITV
+12 SISALAVVTAIITV

-32 TQNKKAKLLADPE
+32 TQNQKAKLLADPE

-163 TVNASNFGNDIN
+163 TVNASNFGNDTN

-197 QISKTVDFNVD
+197 QISKKVDFNVD
-208 WYGSVTASIYN
+208 WYGSVTASISN

-258 LEGNIPTVNGYKP
+258 LEGTIPTVNGYKP

-304 IVTKTVSDYNTFTF
+304 IVTKTVSDYNTFNF

-329 LTGDTLSLQVPV
+329 LTGDTLSLIVPV

-355 QNPVQSNIAERNIT
+355 QNPIQSNIAERNIT
-369 FLWRKTEGSVARFD
+369 FLWRKPEGSVARFD

-415 DLYEVRWYAYT
+415 NLYEVRWYAYT
-426 GNQINVDSI
+426 GDQINVDSI

-531 FYVYNIKEIDDNVLT
+531 FYVYNIKEINDNVLT

-568 KTEGTAEYTKI
+568 KTEGSAEYTKI

-584 NARYEEPIAVASIT
+584 NARYEEPISVASIT

-604 GTQNTEKDIDLTIT
+604 GTQNTEKDIDLKIT

-638 PEEVLDVEINSVN
+638 PEEILDVEINSVN

-661 YEIVEQDGKKFIKIE
+661 YEIIEKDGKKFIKIE

-721 TADIYDVDGDENVTE
+721 TADIYDVDGDENLTE
-736 NVNYATDTLNI
+736 NVNYSTDTLNI
-747 VALSSLL
+747 VAPSSLL

-793 NFSGTISEVSI
+793 NYSGTISEVSI
-804 LGKIPFKGNTF
+804 LGKIPFEGNTF

-841 KDKVTVYYSEKEN
+841 QDKFTVYYSEKEN
-854 PTTDLNDGENGWTT
+854 PTTDLNDSENGWTT

-905 SYNDVSYSTHAVYF
+905 SYNDVSYSAHAVYF

-924 EGKFKTQTETTKLGF
+924 EGKFRTQTETTKLGF
-939 RIERKYHLNMQKVK
+939 RIERKYHLNMTKVK
-953 EDTTVPVQGATFS
+953 ENTTVPVQGATFS
-966 ITAEGEDETKLG
+966 ITPEGEDDTKLG

-1019 IVQDDK
+1019 TVQDDK

-1030 LEGQDSLKEYNIT
+1030 LEGQDSLKEYSIT

-1085 EEEGL
+1085 EGEGL

-1210 GIDEKGATYTTDETG
+1210 GIDEKGATYTTDDTG

-1277 EILGDNF
+1277 EVLGDNF

-1329 ESYNEL
+1329 ENYNEL

-1361 LDEEIYPWSKLE
+1361 LDEETYPWSKLE

-1406 EWAVSAES
+1406 EWAVSSES

-1443 KNVTDYNDLSFETV
+1443 KEVTDYNDLSFETV

-1524 EAPEGYEFAENEA
+1524 EAPEGYELAENEA

-1602 KGNVSYYSGF
+1602 KGNDSYYSGF

-1726 IEYTNTDGSIN
+1726 IEYTNTDGNIN
-1737 GETTISANVQI
+1737 YETTISANVQI

-1887 GDSDGFVIKYDSDGN
+1887 GNSDGFVIKYDAEGN

-1993 EVNGV
+1993 EVDGV

-2009 PYEVVEYGKDSTKE
+2009 PYEIVEYGKDSTKE

-2079 LVHHYVDG
+2079 LVHHYIDG

-2207 PSNANGIYSKDGI
+2207 PSNANGIYSKDGV

-2277 IVAIP
+2277 IVAVP

-2332 VIVHYYIEGTTNKVP
+2332 VIVHYYIEGTTDKVP
-2347 LQDGGTAEDVTQ
+2347 LQDGGTADDVTQ
-2359 TGVVGDIYATKEAVN
+2359 TGVVGDIYATKPADN
-2374 VNNKYELVA
+2374 VNSMYEL
-2383 IPTNASGTMTRDT
+2383 ISTPTNASGTMTKDT
-2396 IVVIYYYKLKETSV
+2396 IEVIYYYKLKATSV
-2410 IVHHYID
+2410 LVHHYKENT
-2417 GTENKVPSKDG
+2417 TEKLSNDV
-2428 GVVEDETMTGKVD
+2428 TMNGEVGD
-2441 DTYTTKVSTNIAN
+2441 SYTTQVATDIPQ
-2454 NYEVIASKL
+2454 NYELVAT
-2463 PANASGTM
+2463 PANATGSM
-2471 TVEQIVVTYYYQL
+2471 TEEQIVVTYYY
-2484 KTPTLESNISKTST
+2484 
-2498 LNKVTEK
+2498 
-2505 DEEIPYTIT
+2505 
-2514 YTANIDTYIGDA
+2514 
-2526 EVIIVDT
+2526 
-2533 LPYEIDEASSD
+2533 
-2544 LAGGEYNATAKTI
+2544 
-2557 TWKETITGIDTFA
+2557 
-2570 NIKKQVNI
+2570 
-2578 TKEIKVKYK
+2578 
-2587 NLDVTQ
+2587 
-2593 ANVTNKVTGTI
+2593 
-2604 NLKTP
+2604 
-2609 AKTDVA
+2609 
-2615 EATKNIPTEFKKAIK
+2615 
-2630 VTKVWNDN
+2630 
-2638 NNIAEKR
+2638 
-2645 PANVTLVLT
+2645 
-2654 GDSKTYKQQLTSA
+2654 
-2667 NAVAGDT
+2667 
-2674 NTWEYTFVD
+2674 
-2683 LPKYDTTG
+2683 
-2691 NEIAYVLSEE
+2691 
-2701 NLTSTFYTSSV
+2701 
-2712 NQEAKTVTNTFNVP
+2712 
-2726 DQKITVTVHKAW
+2726 
-2738 DDNSNS
+2738 
-2744 AGKRP
+2744 
-2749 TEVTLTLTGTGEGI
+2749 
-2763 NITKEQKL
+2763 
-2771 TSANVASGNN
+2771 
-2781 NVWEYT
+2781 
-2787 FVDLP
+2787 
-2792 KYDNYGDEV
+2792 
-2801 EYTVNEKDLNT
+2801 
-2812 EFYIKSS
+2812 
-2819 VEQTTK
+2819 
-2825 TVTNTFQVPGDK
+2825 
-2837 VEIPVTKIWDDNND
+2837 
-2851 EAKKR
+2851 
-2856 PASVTL
+2856 
-2862 QVKNGTK
+2862 
-2869 IVAEE
+2869 
-2874 TVTEADEWKHTF
+2874 
-2886 SVPKYDEN
+2886 
-2894 GDVITYTIAEK
+2894 
-2905 DLGNIFYTAENTVID
+2905 
-2920 QEAKT
+2920 
-2925 ITNKFVVPDEK
+2925 
-2936 ISIPVTKIWDDNN
+2936 
-2949 NSVGKRPEKVTMVLT
+2949 
-2964 ATTRSQSII
+2964 
-2973 LSEFGAEGEQFKH
+2973 
-2986 ELTAAN
+2986 
-2992 AVEGDSNTWEY
+2992 
-3003 VFTDLP
+3003 
-3009 KYDKYGNTLSYELTE
+3009 
-3024 ELDSIY
+3024 
-3030 YKENYRDDL
+3030 
-3039 SYYTIT
+3039 
-3045 NTFKVPADKIS
+3045 
-3056 IPVVKVWNDNN
+3056 
-3067 NTANKRPDN
+3067 
-3076 VVLVLT
+3076 
-3082 GNDGSEARKVTLGG
+3082 
-3096 QYADPTNG
+3096 
-3104 NRWLYT
+3104 
-3110 FTDLPKYNATN
+3110 
-3121 GDEIVYTLSEEKIN
+3121 
-3135 SKFYT
+3135 
-3140 TSVNQETKTVTN
+3140 
-3152 TFSVPDEKVP
+3152 
-3162 VTVSKV
+3162 
-3168 WNDNNNSAGKRPTNV
+3168 
-3183 TIAISGNGKTEKVTL
+3183 
-3198 NSGNVITNDN
+3198 
-3208 IWEYIFT
+3208 
-3215 DLPKYDANGDEIVYT
+3215 
-3230 IAEELSDEENN
+3230 
-3241 KFYTSNI
+3241 
-3248 NQESKTITN
+3248 
-3257 TFSVPDEKVSV
+3257 
-3268 TVTKVWD
+3268 
-3275 DNSNSAGKRPTNITL
+3275 
-3290 KVTGNGQEYTK
+3290 
-3301 EITEAHKEASN
+3301 
-3312 SNNWKYTFTDLPK
+3312 
-3325 YDANGDEI
+3325 
-3333 TYTIDEKDTNSKF
+3333 
-3346 YTKTSVNQTTKTIV
+3346 
-3360 NTFQVPGENVTI
+3360 
-3372 PVTKIWDDDNNK
+3372 
-3384 AKKRPES
+3384 
-3391 VTLQVKNGE
+3391 
-3400 QVVAEQPV
+3400 
-3408 TVDTE
+3408 
-3413 WKHEFTVPKYDSNG
+3413 
-3427 NEIVYTIDEADL
+3427 
-3439 NNKYY
+3439 
-3444 EKGNVDQTARTI
+3444 
-3456 TNVSKYGKVTV
+3456 
-3467 HYYIMNTDG
+3467 
-3476 TTTTIR
+3476 
-3482 VPDTNG
+3482 
-3488 TEIQDVLIEGKQGE
+3488 
-3502 NYDTTPAEN
+3502 
-3511 VKQNYELVAEKLP
+3511 
-3524 ANATGTITAEDTEV
+3524 
-3538 IYYYRLKTPSVTNN
+3538 RLKTPN
-3552 ITKTGTD
+3552 ITNQVINKTGTD

-3566 EMSYTVTYTANVAD
+3566 EMSYTVTYTANVTD

-3598 EAKSDLAGGVYDSAS
+3598 EAKSDLAGGTYDSAS
-3613 KTITWKENVS
+3613 KTITWKDNVS
-3623 DINSYTGN
+3623 NIDSYNGN
-3631 GTVNVTKTF
+3631 GTVNVTKNF
-3640 KVVYVGLDINQE
+3640 KVVYVGIDIMTTDR
-3652 KVVNNVKGNIKLLAP
+3652 VVNNVRGNIKLLTP
-3667 EKTSEDTTSSFD
+3667 EKTSEDVTGSQEST
-3679 TPIYKAIISSEKL
+3679 IYKAIISSEKL

-3707 VRIANEGNLAKT
+3707 IRITNEGNLAKT

-3816 PVSGNKVRLG
+3816 PASGNKVRLG

-3858 EGSVKIDNIAD
+3858 EGSVKIDNVAD

-3877 ANGITL
+3877 QNGISIT
-3883 NVPMSTEKVVEFK
+3883 VGVGAEKVVEFK

-3937 QSISK
+3937 QHISK
-3942 NGTATIESLNGEITY
+3942 NGTATIENLNSEITY

-3976 VDKLPYAIDEAKS
+3976 IDTLPYAIDEARS

-4003 TWEEAVEGI
+4003 TWKEAVEGI

-4018 EVTINKTVKVVYIG
+4018 EVTINKTVKVVYTG

-4053 EMISDEVTANWTTT
+4053 EMTSDEVTANWTTT

-4104 EYTKELAKPGTA
+4104 EYTKEVAKPGTA

-4208 PDVVIEGKEGTSYE
+4208 ADVVIEGKEGDPYTTAE
-4222 TEPATNINEKYELV
+4222 ANNINEKYELV
-4236 AEKLP
+4236 AERLP

-4361 THEIVKDLE
+4361 THDIVKDLE

-4583 LEEPTLHKGHVGDE
+4583 LEEPTLHEGHVGDE

-4624 ATGTMTAEKIV
+4624 AAGMMTEEKIV

-4657 ELEEINPETGELQNS
+4657 EIEEINPETGELQNS

-4680 QDEYETT
+4680 QDKYETT

-4708 VEIVKDEEGNDIVNN
+4708 VEIVKDEEGNDVVNN

-4756 ENGKLEKVEIYRKST
+4756 TNGKLEKVEIYRKST
-4771 ENTSV
+4771 ESTSV
-4776 QVEYKIKVMNTG
+4776 QVEYKIKVSNTG
-4788 EVNGNATIEENIP
+4788 EVSGNATIEENIP
-4801 EGMNLANNDGTWEEQ
+4801 EGMSLANNDGTWEEQ

-4845 ENMGEKANEAK
+4845 ENMGEKANEVK

>member
-1 MKRERTKKITL
+1 MKGKRTKKITL
-12 SISILAVVTAIITV
+12 SISALAVVTAIITV

-32 TQNKKAKLLADPE
+32 TQNQKAKLLADPE

-163 TVNASNFGNDIN
+163 TVNASNFGNDTN

-197 QISKTVDFNVD
+197 QISKKVDFNVD
-208 WYGSVTASIYN
+208 WYGSVTASISN

-258 LEGNIPTVNGYKP
+258 LEGTIPTVNGYKP

-304 IVTKTVSDYNTFTF
+304 IVTKTVSDYNTFNF

-329 LTGDTLSLQVPV
+329 LTGDTLSLIVPV

-355 QNPVQSNIAERNIT
+355 QNPIQSNIAERNIT
-369 FLWRKTEGSVARFD
+369 FLWRKPEGSVARFD

-415 DLYEVRWYAYT
+415 NLYEVRWYAYT
-426 GNQINVDSI
+426 GDQINVDSI

-531 FYVYNIKEIDDNVLT
+531 FYVYNIKEINDNVLT

-568 KTEGTAEYTKI
+568 KTEGSAEYTKI

-584 NARYEEPIAVASIT
+584 NARYEEPISVASIT

-604 GTQNTEKDIDLTIT
+604 GTQNTEKDIDLKIT

-638 PEEVLDVEINSVN
+638 PEEILDVEINSVN

-661 YEIVEQDGKKFIKIE
+661 YEIIEKDGKKFIKIE

-721 TADIYDVDGDENVTE
+721 TADIYDVDGDENLTE
-736 NVNYATDTLNI
+736 NVNYSTDTLNI
-747 VALSSLL
+747 VAPSSLL

-793 NFSGTISEVSI
+793 NYSGTISEVSI
-804 LGKIPFKGNTF
+804 LGKIPFEGNTF

-841 KDKVTVYYSEKEN
+841 QDKFTVYYSEKEN
-854 PTTDLNDGENGWTT
+854 PTTDLNDSENGWTT

-905 SYNDVSYSTHAVYF
+905 SYNDVSYSAHAVYF

-924 EGKFKTQTETTKLGF
+924 EGKFRTQTETTKLGF
-939 RIERKYHLNMQKVK
+939 RIERKYHLNMTKVK
-953 EDTTVPVQGATFS
+953 ENTTVPVQGATFS
-966 ITAEGEDETKLG
+966 ITPEGEDDTKLG

-1019 IVQDDK
+1019 TVQDDK

-1030 LEGQDSLKEYNIT
+1030 LEGQDSLKEYSIT

-1085 EEEGL
+1085 EGEGL

-1210 GIDEKGATYTTDETG
+1210 GIDEKGATYTTDDTG

-1277 EILGDNF
+1277 EVLGDNF

-1329 ESYNEL
+1329 ENYNEL

-1361 LDEEIYPWSKLE
+1361 LDEETYPWSKLE

-1406 EWAVSAES
+1406 EWAVSSES

-1443 KNVTDYNDLSFETV
+1443 KEVTDYNDLSFETV

-1524 EAPEGYEFAENEA
+1524 EAPEGYELAENEA

-1570 VEAVESTTDNGFV
+1570 VEAVESSTDNGFV

-1602 KGNVSYYSGF
+1602 KGNDSYYSGF

-1726 IEYTNTDGSIN
+1726 IEYTNTDGNIN
-1737 GETTISANVQI
+1737 YETTISANVQI

-1887 GDSDGFVIKYDSDGN
+1887 GNSDGFVIKYDAEGN

-1993 EVNGV
+1993 EVDGV

-2009 PYEVVEYGKDSTKE
+2009 PYEIVEYGKDSTKE

-2079 LVHHYVDG
+2079 LVHHYIDG

-2207 PSNANGIYSKDGI
+2207 PSNANGIYSKDGV

-2277 IVAIP
+2277 IVAVP

-2332 VIVHYYIEGTTNKVP
+2332 VIVHYYIEGTTDKVP
-2347 LQDGGTAEDVTQ
+2347 LQDGGTADDVTQ
-2359 TGVVGDIYATKEAVN
+2359 TGVVGDIYATKPADN
-2374 VNNKYELVA
+2374 VNSMYEL
-2383 IPTNASGTMTRDT
+2383 ISTPTNASGTMTKDT
-2396 IVVIYYYKLKETSV
+2396 IEVIYYYKLKATSV
-2410 IVHHYID
+2410 LVHHYKENT
-2417 GTENKVPSKDG
+2417 TEKLSNDV
-2428 GVVEDETMTGKVD
+2428 TMNGEVGD
-2441 DTYTTKVSTNIAN
+2441 SYTTQVATDIPQ
-2454 NYEVIASKL
+2454 NYELVAT
-2463 PANASGTM
+2463 PANATGSM
-2471 TVEQIVVTYYYQL
+2471 TEEQIVVTYYY
-2484 KTPTLESNISKTST
+2484 
-2498 LNKVTEK
+2498 
-2505 DEEIPYTIT
+2505 
-2514 YTANIDTYIGDA
+2514 
-2526 EVIIVDT
+2526 
-2533 LPYEIDEASSD
+2533 
-2544 LAGGEYNATAKTI
+2544 
-2557 TWKETITGIDTFA
+2557 
-2570 NIKKQVNI
+2570 
-2578 TKEIKVKYK
+2578 
-2587 NLDVTQ
+2587 
-2593 ANVTNKVTGTI
+2593 
-2604 NLKTP
+2604 
-2609 AKTDVA
+2609 
-2615 EATKNIPTEFKKAIK
+2615 
-2630 VTKVWNDN
+2630 
-2638 NNIAEKR
+2638 
-2645 PANVTLVLT
+2645 
-2654 GDSKTYKQQLTSA
+2654 
-2667 NAVAGDT
+2667 
-2674 NTWEYTFVD
+2674 
-2683 LPKYDTTG
+2683 
-2691 NEIAYVLSEE
+2691 
-2701 NLTSTFYTSSV
+2701 
-2712 NQEAKTVTNTFNVP
+2712 
-2726 DQKITVTVHKAW
+2726 
-2738 DDNSNS
+2738 
-2744 AGKRP
+2744 
-2749 TEVTLTLTGTGEGI
+2749 
-2763 NITKEQKL
+2763 
-2771 TSANVASGNN
+2771 
-2781 NVWEYT
+2781 
-2787 FVDLP
+2787 
-2792 KYDNYGDEV
+2792 
-2801 EYTVNEKDLNT
+2801 
-2812 EFYIKSS
+2812 
-2819 VEQTTK
+2819 
-2825 TVTNTFQVPGDK
+2825 
-2837 VEIPVTKIWDDNND
+2837 
-2851 EAKKR
+2851 
-2856 PASVTL
+2856 
-2862 QVKNGTK
+2862 
-2869 IVAEE
+2869 
-2874 TVTEADEWKHTF
+2874 
-2886 SVPKYDEN
+2886 
-2894 GDVITYTIAEK
+2894 
-2905 DLGNIFYTAENTVID
+2905 
-2920 QEAKT
+2920 
-2925 ITNKFVVPDEK
+2925 
-2936 ISIPVTKIWDDNN
+2936 
-2949 NSVGKRPEKVTMVLT
+2949 
-2964 ATTRSQSII
+2964 
-2973 LSEFGAEGEQFKH
+2973 
-2986 ELTAAN
+2986 
-2992 AVEGDSNTWEY
+2992 
-3003 VFTDLP
+3003 
-3009 KYDKYGNTLSYELTE
+3009 
-3024 ELDSIY
+3024 
-3030 YKENYRDDL
+3030 
-3039 SYYTIT
+3039 
-3045 NTFKVPADKIS
+3045 
-3056 IPVVKVWNDNN
+3056 
-3067 NTANKRPDN
+3067 
-3076 VVLVLT
+3076 
-3082 GNDGSEARKVTLGG
+3082 
-3096 QYADPTNG
+3096 
-3104 NRWLYT
+3104 
-3110 FTDLPKYNATN
+3110 
-3121 GDEIVYTLSEEKIN
+3121 
-3135 SKFYT
+3135 
-3140 TSVNQETKTVTN
+3140 
-3152 TFSVPDEKVP
+3152 
-3162 VTVSKV
+3162 
-3168 WNDNNNSAGKRPTNV
+3168 
-3183 TIAISGNGKTEKVTL
+3183 
-3198 NSGNVITNDN
+3198 
-3208 IWEYIFT
+3208 
-3215 DLPKYDANGDEIVYT
+3215 
-3230 IAEELSDEENN
+3230 
-3241 KFYTSNI
+3241 
-3248 NQESKTITN
+3248 
-3257 TFSVPDEKVSV
+3257 
-3268 TVTKVWD
+3268 
-3275 DNSNSAGKRPTNITL
+3275 
-3290 KVTGNGQEYTK
+3290 
-3301 EITEAHKEASN
+3301 
-3312 SNNWKYTFTDLPK
+3312 
-3325 YDANGDEI
+3325 
-3333 TYTIDEKDTNSKF
+3333 
-3346 YTKTSVNQTTKTIV
+3346 
-3360 NTFQVPGENVTI
+3360 
-3372 PVTKIWDDDNNK
+3372 
-3384 AKKRPES
+3384 
-3391 VTLQVKNGE
+3391 
-3400 QVVAEQPV
+3400 
-3408 TVDTE
+3408 
-3413 WKHEFTVPKYDSNG
+3413 
-3427 NEIVYTIDEADL
+3427 
-3439 NNKYY
+3439 
-3444 EKGNVDQTARTI
+3444 
-3456 TNVSKYGKVTV
+3456 
-3467 HYYIMNTDG
+3467 
-3476 TTTTIR
+3476 
-3482 VPDTNG
+3482 
-3488 TEIQDVLIEGKQGE
+3488 
-3502 NYDTTPAEN
+3502 
-3511 VKQNYELVAEKLP
+3511 
-3524 ANATGTITAEDTEV
+3524 
-3538 IYYYRLKTPSVTNN
+3538 RLKTPN
-3552 ITKTGTD
+3552 ITNQVINKTGTD

-3566 EMSYTVTYTANVAD
+3566 EMSYTVTYTANVTD

-3598 EAKSDLAGGVYDSAS
+3598 EAKSDLAGGTYDSAS
-3613 KTITWKENVS
+3613 KTITWKDNVS
-3623 DINSYTGN
+3623 NIDSYNGN

-3640 KVVYVGLDINQE
+3640 KVVYVGIDIMTTDR
-3652 KVVNNVKGNIKLLAP
+3652 VVNNVKGNIKLLTP
-3667 EKTSEDTTSSFD
+3667 EKTSEDVTGSQEST
-3679 TPIYKAIISSEKL
+3679 IYKAIISSEKL

-3707 VRIANEGNLAKT
+3707 IRITNEGNLAKT

-3816 PVSGNKVRLG
+3816 PASGNKVRLG

-3858 EGSVKIDNIAD
+3858 EGSVKIDNVAD

-3877 ANGITL
+3877 QNGISIT
-3883 NVPMSTEKVVEFK
+3883 VGVGAEKVVEFK

-3937 QSISK
+3937 QHISK
-3942 NGTATIESLNGEITY
+3942 NGTATIENLNSEITY

-3976 VDKLPYAIDEAKS
+3976 IDTLPYAIDEARS

-4003 TWEEAVEGI
+4003 TWKEAVEGI

-4018 EVTINKTVKVVYIG
+4018 EVTINKTVKVVYTG

-4053 EMISDEVTANWTTT
+4053 EMTSDEVTANWTTT

-4104 EYTKELAKPGTA
+4104 EYTKEVAKPGTA

-4208 PDVVIEGKEGTSYE
+4208 ADVVIEGKEGDPYTTAE
-4222 TEPATNINEKYELV
+4222 ANNINEKYELV
-4236 AEKLP
+4236 AERLP

-4361 THEIVKDLE
+4361 THDIVKDLE

-4583 LEEPTLHKGHVGDE
+4583 LEEPTLHEGHVGDE

-4624 ATGTMTAEKIV
+4624 AAGTMTEEKIV

-4657 ELEEINPETGELQNS
+4657 EIEEINPETGELQNS

-4680 QDEYETT
+4680 QDKYETT

-4708 VEIVKDEEGNDIVNN
+4708 VEIVKDEEGNDVVNN

-4756 ENGKLEKVEIYRKST
+4756 TNGKLEKVEIYRKST
-4771 ENTSV
+4771 ESTSV
-4776 QVEYKIKVMNTG
+4776 QVEYKIKVSNTG
-4788 EVNGNATIEENIP
+4788 EVSGNATIEENIP
-4801 EGMNLANNDGTWEEQ
+4801 EGMSLANNDGTWEEQ

-4845 ENMGEKANEAK
+4845 ENMGEKANEVK

>member
-1 MKRERTKKITL
+1 MKGKRTKKITL
-12 SISILAVVTAIITV
+12 SISALAVVTAIITV

-32 TQNKKAKLLADPE
+32 TQNQKAKLLADPE

-163 TVNASNFGNDIN
+163 TVNASNFGNDTN

-197 QISKTVDFNVD
+197 QISKKVDFNVD
-208 WYGSVTASIYN
+208 WYGSVTASISN

-258 LEGNIPTVNGYKP
+258 LEGTIPTVNGYKP

-304 IVTKTVSDYNTFTF
+304 IVTKTVSDYNTFNF

-329 LTGDTLSLQVPV
+329 LTGDTLSLIVPV

-355 QNPVQSNIAERNIT
+355 QNPIQSNIAERNIT
-369 FLWRKTEGSVARFD
+369 FLWRKPEGSVARFD

-415 DLYEVRWYAYT
+415 NLYEVRWYAYT
-426 GNQINVDSI
+426 GDQINVDSI

-531 FYVYNIKEIDDNVLT
+531 FYVYNIKEINDNVLT

-568 KTEGTAEYTKI
+568 KTEGSAEYTKI

-584 NARYEEPIAVASIT
+584 NARYEEPISVASIT

-604 GTQNTEKDIDLTIT
+604 GTQNTEKDIDLKIT

-638 PEEVLDVEINSVN
+638 PEEILDVEINSVN

-661 YEIVEQDGKKFIKIE
+661 YEIIEKDGKKFIKIE

-721 TADIYDVDGDENVTE
+721 TADIYDVDGDENLTE
-736 NVNYATDTLNI
+736 NVNYSTDTLNI
-747 VALSSLL
+747 VAPSSLL

-793 NFSGTISEVSI
+793 NYSGTISEVSI
-804 LGKIPFKGNTF
+804 LGKIPFEGNTF

-841 KDKVTVYYSEKEN
+841 QDKFTVYYSEKEN
-854 PTTDLNDGENGWTT
+854 PTTDLNDSENGWTT

-905 SYNDVSYSTHAVYF
+905 SYNDVSYSAHAVYF

-924 EGKFKTQTETTKLGF
+924 EGKFRTQTETTKLGF
-939 RIERKYHLNMQKVK
+939 RIERKYHLNMTKVK
-953 EDTTVPVQGATFS
+953 ENTTVPVQGATFS
-966 ITAEGEDETKLG
+966 ITPEGEDDTKLG

-1019 IVQDDK
+1019 TVQDDK

-1030 LEGQDSLKEYNIT
+1030 LEGQDSLKEYSIT

-1085 EEEGL
+1085 EGEGL

-1210 GIDEKGATYTTDETG
+1210 GIDEKGATYTTDDTG

-1277 EILGDNF
+1277 EVLGDNF

-1329 ESYNEL
+1329 ENYNEL

-1361 LDEEIYPWSKLE
+1361 LDEETYPWSKLE

-1406 EWAVSAES
+1406 EWAVSSES

-1443 KNVTDYNDLSFETV
+1443 KEVTDYNDLSFETV

-1524 EAPEGYEFAENEA
+1524 EAPEGYELAENEA

-1602 KGNVSYYSGF
+1602 KGNDSYYSGF

-1726 IEYTNTDGSIN
+1726 IEYTNTDGNIN
-1737 GETTISANVQI
+1737 YETTISANVQI

-1887 GDSDGFVIKYDSDGN
+1887 GNSDGFVIKYDAEGN

-1993 EVNGV
+1993 EVDGV

-2009 PYEVVEYGKDSTKE
+2009 PYEIVEYGKDSTKE

-2079 LVHHYVDG
+2079 LVHHYIDG

-2207 PSNANGIYSKDGI
+2207 PSNANGIYSKDGV

-2277 IVAIP
+2277 IVAVP

-2332 VIVHYYIEGTTNKVP
+2332 VIVHYYIEGTTDKVP
-2347 LQDGGTAEDVTQ
+2347 LQDGGTADDVTQ
-2359 TGVVGDIYATKEAVN
+2359 TGVVGDIYATKPADN
-2374 VNNKYELVA
+2374 VNSMYEL
-2383 IPTNASGTMTRDT
+2383 ISTPTNASGTMTKDT
-2396 IVVIYYYKLKETSV
+2396 IEVIYYYKLKATSV
-2410 IVHHYID
+2410 LVHHYKENT
-2417 GTENKVPSKDG
+2417 TEKLSNDV
-2428 GVVEDETMTGKVD
+2428 TMNGEVGD
-2441 DTYTTKVSTNIAN
+2441 SYTTQVATDIPQ
-2454 NYEVIASKL
+2454 NYELVAT
-2463 PANASGTM
+2463 PANATGSM
-2471 TVEQIVVTYYYQL
+2471 TEEQIVVTYYY
-2484 KTPTLESNISKTST
+2484 
-2498 LNKVTEK
+2498 
-2505 DEEIPYTIT
+2505 
-2514 YTANIDTYIGDA
+2514 
-2526 EVIIVDT
+2526 
-2533 LPYEIDEASSD
+2533 
-2544 LAGGEYNATAKTI
+2544 
-2557 TWKETITGIDTFA
+2557 
-2570 NIKKQVNI
+2570 
-2578 TKEIKVKYK
+2578 
-2587 NLDVTQ
+2587 
-2593 ANVTNKVTGTI
+2593 
-2604 NLKTP
+2604 
-2609 AKTDVA
+2609 
-2615 EATKNIPTEFKKAIK
+2615 
-2630 VTKVWNDN
+2630 
-2638 NNIAEKR
+2638 
-2645 PANVTLVLT
+2645 
-2654 GDSKTYKQQLTSA
+2654 
-2667 NAVAGDT
+2667 
-2674 NTWEYTFVD
+2674 
-2683 LPKYDTTG
+2683 
-2691 NEIAYVLSEE
+2691 
-2701 NLTSTFYTSSV
+2701 
-2712 NQEAKTVTNTFNVP
+2712 
-2726 DQKITVTVHKAW
+2726 
-2738 DDNSNS
+2738 
-2744 AGKRP
+2744 
-2749 TEVTLTLTGTGEGI
+2749 
-2763 NITKEQKL
+2763 
-2771 TSANVASGNN
+2771 
-2781 NVWEYT
+2781 
-2787 FVDLP
+2787 
-2792 KYDNYGDEV
+2792 
-2801 EYTVNEKDLNT
+2801 
-2812 EFYIKSS
+2812 
-2819 VEQTTK
+2819 
-2825 TVTNTFQVPGDK
+2825 
-2837 VEIPVTKIWDDNND
+2837 
-2851 EAKKR
+2851 
-2856 PASVTL
+2856 
-2862 QVKNGTK
+2862 
-2869 IVAEE
+2869 
-2874 TVTEADEWKHTF
+2874 
-2886 SVPKYDEN
+2886 
-2894 GDVITYTIAEK
+2894 
-2905 DLGNIFYTAENTVID
+2905 
-2920 QEAKT
+2920 
-2925 ITNKFVVPDEK
+2925 
-2936 ISIPVTKIWDDNN
+2936 
-2949 NSVGKRPEKVTMVLT
+2949 
-2964 ATTRSQSII
+2964 
-2973 LSEFGAEGEQFKH
+2973 
-2986 ELTAAN
+2986 
-2992 AVEGDSNTWEY
+2992 
-3003 VFTDLP
+3003 
-3009 KYDKYGNTLSYELTE
+3009 
-3024 ELDSIY
+3024 
-3030 YKENYRDDL
+3030 
-3039 SYYTIT
+3039 
-3045 NTFKVPADKIS
+3045 
-3056 IPVVKVWNDNN
+3056 
-3067 NTANKRPDN
+3067 
-3076 VVLVLT
+3076 
-3082 GNDGSEARKVTLGG
+3082 
-3096 QYADPTNG
+3096 
-3104 NRWLYT
+3104 
-3110 FTDLPKYNATN
+3110 
-3121 GDEIVYTLSEEKIN
+3121 
-3135 SKFYT
+3135 
-3140 TSVNQETKTVTN
+3140 
-3152 TFSVPDEKVP
+3152 
-3162 VTVSKV
+3162 
-3168 WNDNNNSAGKRPTNV
+3168 
-3183 TIAISGNGKTEKVTL
+3183 
-3198 NSGNVITNDN
+3198 
-3208 IWEYIFT
+3208 
-3215 DLPKYDANGDEIVYT
+3215 
-3230 IAEELSDEENN
+3230 
-3241 KFYTSNI
+3241 
-3248 NQESKTITN
+3248 
-3257 TFSVPDEKVSV
+3257 
-3268 TVTKVWD
+3268 
-3275 DNSNSAGKRPTNITL
+3275 
-3290 KVTGNGQEYTK
+3290 
-3301 EITEAHKEASN
+3301 
-3312 SNNWKYTFTDLPK
+3312 
-3325 YDANGDEI
+3325 
-3333 TYTIDEKDTNSKF
+3333 
-3346 YTKTSVNQTTKTIV
+3346 
-3360 NTFQVPGENVTI
+3360 
-3372 PVTKIWDDDNNK
+3372 
-3384 AKKRPES
+3384 
-3391 VTLQVKNGE
+3391 
-3400 QVVAEQPV
+3400 
-3408 TVDTE
+3408 
-3413 WKHEFTVPKYDSNG
+3413 
-3427 NEIVYTIDEADL
+3427 
-3439 NNKYY
+3439 
-3444 EKGNVDQTARTI
+3444 
-3456 TNVSKYGKVTV
+3456 
-3467 HYYIMNTDG
+3467 
-3476 TTTTIR
+3476 
-3482 VPDTNG
+3482 
-3488 TEIQDVLIEGKQGE
+3488 
-3502 NYDTTPAEN
+3502 
-3511 VKQNYELVAEKLP
+3511 
-3524 ANATGTITAEDTEV
+3524 
-3538 IYYYRLKTPSVTNN
+3538 RLKTPN
-3552 ITKTGTD
+3552 ITNQVINKTGTD

-3566 EMSYTVTYTANVAD
+3566 EMSYTVTYTANVTD

-3598 EAKSDLAGGVYDSAS
+3598 EAKSDLAGGTYDSAS
-3613 KTITWKENVS
+3613 KTITWKDNVS
-3623 DINSYTGN
+3623 NIDSYNGN

-3640 KVVYVGLDINQE
+3640 KVVYVGIDIMTTDR
-3652 KVVNNVKGNIKLLAP
+3652 VVNNVKGNIKLLTP
-3667 EKTSEDTTSSFD
+3667 EKTSEDVTGSQEST
-3679 TPIYKAIISSEKL
+3679 IYKAIISSEKL

-3697 AIEGEKVTYT
+3697 AREGEKVTYT
-3707 VRIANEGNLAKT
+3707 IRITNEGNLPKT

-3816 PVSGNKVRLG
+3816 PASGNKVRLG

-3858 EGSVKIDNIAD
+3858 EGSVKIDNVAD

-3877 ANGITL
+3877 QNGISIT
-3883 NVPMSTEKVVEFK
+3883 VGVGAEKVVEFK

-3937 QSISK
+3937 QHISK
-3942 NGTATIESLNGEITY
+3942 NGTATIENLNSEITY

-3976 VDKLPYAIDEAKS
+3976 IDTLPYAIDEARS

-4003 TWEEAVEGI
+4003 TWKEAVEGI

-4018 EVTINKTVKVVYIG
+4018 EVTINKTVKVVYTG

-4053 EMISDEVTANWTTT
+4053 EMESDEVTANWTTT

-4083 SNKLGQR
+4083 SNKLNQR

-4104 EYTKELAKPGTA
+4104 EYTKEVAKPGTA

-4208 PDVVIEGKEGTSYE
+4208 ADVVIEGKEGDPYTTAE
-4222 TEPATNINEKYELV
+4222 ANNINEKYELV
-4236 AEKLP
+4236 AERLP

-4361 THEIVKDLE
+4361 THDIVKDLE

-4583 LEEPTLHKGHVGDE
+4583 LEEPTLHEGHVGDE

-4624 ATGTMTAEKIV
+4624 AAGTMTEEKIV

-4657 ELEEINPETGELQNS
+4657 EIEEINPETGELQNS

-4680 QDEYETT
+4680 QDKYETT

-4708 VEIVKDEEGNDIVNN
+4708 VEIVKDEEGNDVVNN

-4756 ENGKLEKVEIYRKST
+4756 TNGKLEKVEIYRKST
-4771 ENTSV
+4771 ESTSV
-4776 QVEYKIKVMNTG
+4776 QVEYKIKVSNTG
-4788 EVNGNATIEENIP
+4788 EVSGNATIEENIP
-4801 EGMNLANNDGTWEEQ
+4801 EGMSLANNDGTWEEQ

-4845 ENMGEKANEAK
+4845 ENMGEKANEVK

>member
-1 MKRERTKKITL
+1 MKGKRTKKITL
-12 SISILAVVTAIITV
+12 SISALAVVTAIITV

-32 TQNKKAKLLADPE
+32 TQNQKAKLLADPE

-163 TVNASNFGNDIN
+163 TVNASNFGNDTN

-197 QISKTVDFNVD
+197 QISKKVDFNVD
-208 WYGSVTASIYN
+208 WYGSVTASISN

-258 LEGNIPTVNGYKP
+258 LEGTIPTVNGYKP

-304 IVTKTVSDYNTFTF
+304 IVTKTVSDYNTFNF

-329 LTGDTLSLQVPV
+329 LTGDTLSLIVPV

-355 QNPVQSNIAERNIT
+355 QNPIQSNIAERNIT
-369 FLWRKTEGSVARFD
+369 FLWRKPEGSVARFD

-426 GNQINVDSI
+426 GDQINVDSI

-568 KTEGTAEYTKI
+568 KTEGSAEYTKI

-584 NARYEEPIAVASIT
+584 NARYEEPISVASIT

-604 GTQNTEKDIDLTIT
+604 GTQNTEKDIDLKIT

-638 PEEVLDVEINSVN
+638 PEEILDVEINSVN

-661 YEIVEQDGKKFIKIE
+661 YEIIEKDGKKFIKIE

-721 TADIYDVDGDENVTE
+721 TADIYDVDGDENLTE
-736 NVNYATDTLNI
+736 NVNYSTDTLNI
-747 VALSSLL
+747 VAPSSLL

-793 NFSGTISEVSI
+793 NYSGTISEVSI

-883 DYVLNVKENRV
+883 DYVLSVKENRV

-905 SYNDVSYSTHAVYF
+905 SYNDVSYSAHAVYF

-924 EGKFKTQTETTKLGF
+924 EGKFRTQTETTKLGF
-939 RIERKYHLNMQKVK
+939 RIERKYHLNMTKVK
-953 EDTTVPVQGATFS
+953 ENTTVPVQGATFS
-966 ITAEGEDETKLG
+966 ITPEGEDDTKLG

-1010 NETEVKFKV
+1010 NEMQVKFKV
-1019 IVQDDK
+1019 TVQDDT

-1030 LEGQDSLKEYNIT
+1030 LEGQDSLKEYSIT
-1043 QATTDSRG
+1043 QATADSRG

-1062 YKVILTKKDN
+1062 YKVILTKKDGA
-1072 TDGSLLAGVKYKL
+1072 DSSLLAGVKYKL
-1085 EEEGL
+1085 EGEGL

-1191 FAKEEDTT
+1191 FEKEEDTT

-1210 GIDEKGATYTTDETG
+1210 GIDEKGATYTTDDTG

-1263 QFRVKRNTEGALEL
+1263 QFRVKRVDGNLQLEVL
-1277 EILGDNF
+1277 NDNF

-1329 ESYNEL
+1329 ENYNEL

-1361 LDEEIYPWSKLE
+1361 LDEETYPWSKLE

-1406 EWAVSAES
+1406 EWAVSSES

-1443 KNVTDYNDLSFETV
+1443 KEVTDYNDLSFETV

-1565 DLWNK
+1565 DLWDK

-1596 DGLADV
+1596 DGLADI
-1602 KGNVSYYSGF
+1602 KGNDSYYSGF

-1726 IEYTNTDGSIN
+1726 IEYTNTDGNIN
-1737 GETTISANVQI
+1737 YETTISANVQI
-1748 SDMDGYNSQDVIIV
+1748 TDMDGYNSQDVIIV

-1809 TGTAQTVKTKGNY
+1809 TGTAQTVSTKGKY

-1887 GDSDGFVIKYDSDGN
+1887 GNSDGFVIKYDAEGN

-1993 EVNGV
+1993 EVDGV

-2009 PYEVVEYGKDSTKE
+2009 PYEIVEYGKDSTKE

-2079 LVHHYVDG
+2079 LVHHYIDG

-2207 PSNANGIYSKDGI
+2207 PSNANGIYSKDGV

-2277 IVAIP
+2277 IVAVP

-2332 VIVHYYIEGTTNKVP
+2332 VIVHYYIEGTTDKVP
-2347 LQDGGTAEDVTQ
+2347 LQDGGTADDVTQ
-2359 TGVVGDIYATKEAVN
+2359 TGVVGDIYATKPADN
-2374 VNNKYELVA
+2374 VNSMYEL
-2383 IPTNASGTMTRDT
+2383 ISTPTNASGTMTKDT
-2396 IVVIYYYKLKETSV
+2396 IEVIYYYKLKATSV
-2410 IVHHYID
+2410 LVHHYKENT
-2417 GTENKVPSKDG
+2417 TEKLSNDV
-2428 GVVEDETMTGKVD
+2428 TMNGEVGD
-2441 DTYTTKVSTNIAN
+2441 SYTTQVATDIPQ
-2454 NYEVIASKL
+2454 NYELVAT
-2463 PANASGTM
+2463 PANATGSM
-2471 TVEQIVVTYYYQL
+2471 TEEQIVVTYYY
-2484 KTPTLESNISKTST
+2484 
-2498 LNKVTEK
+2498 
-2505 DEEIPYTIT
+2505 
-2514 YTANIDTYIGDA
+2514 
-2526 EVIIVDT
+2526 
-2533 LPYEIDEASSD
+2533 
-2544 LAGGEYNATAKTI
+2544 
-2557 TWKETITGIDTFA
+2557 
-2570 NIKKQVNI
+2570 
-2578 TKEIKVKYK
+2578 
-2587 NLDVTQ
+2587 
-2593 ANVTNKVTGTI
+2593 
-2604 NLKTP
+2604 
-2609 AKTDVA
+2609 
-2615 EATKNIPTEFKKAIK
+2615 
-2630 VTKVWNDN
+2630 
-2638 NNIAEKR
+2638 
-2645 PANVTLVLT
+2645 
-2654 GDSKTYKQQLTSA
+2654 
-2667 NAVAGDT
+2667 
-2674 NTWEYTFVD
+2674 
-2683 LPKYDTTG
+2683 
-2691 NEIAYVLSEE
+2691 
-2701 NLTSTFYTSSV
+2701 
-2712 NQEAKTVTNTFNVP
+2712 
-2726 DQKITVTVHKAW
+2726 
-2738 DDNSNS
+2738 
-2744 AGKRP
+2744 
-2749 TEVTLTLTGTGEGI
+2749 
-2763 NITKEQKL
+2763 
-2771 TSANVASGNN
+2771 
-2781 NVWEYT
+2781 
-2787 FVDLP
+2787 
-2792 KYDNYGDEV
+2792 
-2801 EYTVNEKDLNT
+2801 
-2812 EFYIKSS
+2812 
-2819 VEQTTK
+2819 
-2825 TVTNTFQVPGDK
+2825 
-2837 VEIPVTKIWDDNND
+2837 
-2851 EAKKR
+2851 
-2856 PASVTL
+2856 
-2862 QVKNGTK
+2862 
-2869 IVAEE
+2869 
-2874 TVTEADEWKHTF
+2874 
-2886 SVPKYDEN
+2886 
-2894 GDVITYTIAEK
+2894 
-2905 DLGNIFYTAENTVID
+2905 
-2920 QEAKT
+2920 
-2925 ITNKFVVPDEK
+2925 
-2936 ISIPVTKIWDDNN
+2936 
-2949 NSVGKRPEKVTMVLT
+2949 
-2964 ATTRSQSII
+2964 
-2973 LSEFGAEGEQFKH
+2973 
-2986 ELTAAN
+2986 
-2992 AVEGDSNTWEY
+2992 
-3003 VFTDLP
+3003 
-3009 KYDKYGNTLSYELTE
+3009 
-3024 ELDSIY
+3024 
-3030 YKENYRDDL
+3030 
-3039 SYYTIT
+3039 
-3045 NTFKVPADKIS
+3045 
-3056 IPVVKVWNDNN
+3056 
-3067 NTANKRPDN
+3067 
-3076 VVLVLT
+3076 
-3082 GNDGSEARKVTLGG
+3082 
-3096 QYADPTNG
+3096 
-3104 NRWLYT
+3104 
-3110 FTDLPKYNATN
+3110 
-3121 GDEIVYTLSEEKIN
+3121 
-3135 SKFYT
+3135 
-3140 TSVNQETKTVTN
+3140 
-3152 TFSVPDEKVP
+3152 
-3162 VTVSKV
+3162 
-3168 WNDNNNSAGKRPTNV
+3168 
-3183 TIAISGNGKTEKVTL
+3183 
-3198 NSGNVITNDN
+3198 
-3208 IWEYIFT
+3208 
-3215 DLPKYDANGDEIVYT
+3215 
-3230 IAEELSDEENN
+3230 
-3241 KFYTSNI
+3241 
-3248 NQESKTITN
+3248 
-3257 TFSVPDEKVSV
+3257 
-3268 TVTKVWD
+3268 
-3275 DNSNSAGKRPTNITL
+3275 
-3290 KVTGNGQEYTK
+3290 
-3301 EITEAHKEASN
+3301 
-3312 SNNWKYTFTDLPK
+3312 
-3325 YDANGDEI
+3325 
-3333 TYTIDEKDTNSKF
+3333 
-3346 YTKTSVNQTTKTIV
+3346 
-3360 NTFQVPGENVTI
+3360 
-3372 PVTKIWDDDNNK
+3372 
-3384 AKKRPES
+3384 
-3391 VTLQVKNGE
+3391 
-3400 QVVAEQPV
+3400 
-3408 TVDTE
+3408 
-3413 WKHEFTVPKYDSNG
+3413 
-3427 NEIVYTIDEADL
+3427 
-3439 NNKYY
+3439 
-3444 EKGNVDQTARTI
+3444 
-3456 TNVSKYGKVTV
+3456 
-3467 HYYIMNTDG
+3467 
-3476 TTTTIR
+3476 
-3482 VPDTNG
+3482 
-3488 TEIQDVLIEGKQGE
+3488 
-3502 NYDTTPAEN
+3502 
-3511 VKQNYELVAEKLP
+3511 
-3524 ANATGTITAEDTEV
+3524 
-3538 IYYYRLKTPSVTNN
+3538 RLKTPN
-3552 ITKTGTD
+3552 ITNQVINKTGTD

-3566 EMSYTVTYTANVAD
+3566 EMSYTVTYTANVTD

-3598 EAKSDLAGGVYDSAS
+3598 EAKSDLAGGTYDSAS
-3613 KTITWKENVS
+3613 KTITWKDNVS
-3623 DINSYTGN
+3623 NIDSYNGN

-3640 KVVYVGLDINQE
+3640 KVVYVGIDIMTTDR
-3652 KVVNNVKGNIKLLAP
+3652 VVNNVKGNIKLLTP
-3667 EKTSEDTTSSFD
+3667 EKTSEDVTGSQEST
-3679 TPIYKAIISSEKL
+3679 IYKAIISSEKL

-3707 VRIANEGNLAKT
+3707 IRITNEGNLAKT

-3816 PVSGNKVRLG
+3816 PASGNKVRLG

-3858 EGSVKIDNIAD
+3858 EGSVKIDNVAD

-3877 ANGITL
+3877 QNGISIT
-3883 NVPMSTEKVVEFK
+3883 VGVGAEKVVEFK

-3937 QSISK
+3937 QHISK
-3942 NGTATIESLNGEITY
+3942 NGTATIENLNSEITY

-3976 VDKLPYAIDEAKS
+3976 IDTLPYAIDEARS

-4003 TWEEAVEGI
+4003 TWKEAVEGI

-4018 EVTINKTVKVVYIG
+4018 EVTINKTVKVVYTG

-4053 EMISDEVTANWTTT
+4053 EMTSDEVTANWTTT

-4104 EYTKELAKPGTA
+4104 EYTKEVAKPGTA

-4208 PDVVIEGKEGTSYE
+4208 ADVVIEGKEGDPYTTAE
-4222 TEPATNINEKYELV
+4222 ANNINEKYELV
-4236 AEKLP
+4236 AERLP

-4361 THEIVKDLE
+4361 THDIVKDLE

-4583 LEEPTLHKGHVGDE
+4583 LEEPTLHEGHVGDE

-4624 ATGTMTAEKIV
+4624 AAGTMTEEKIV

-4657 ELEEINPETGELQNS
+4657 EIEEINPETGELQNS

-4680 QDEYETT
+4680 QDKYETT

-4708 VEIVKDEEGNDIVNN
+4708 VEIVKDEEGNDVVNN

-4756 ENGKLEKVEIYRKST
+4756 TNGKLEKVEIYRKST
-4771 ENTSV
+4771 ESTSV
-4776 QVEYKIKVMNTG
+4776 QVEYKIKVSNTG
-4788 EVNGNATIEENIP
+4788 EVSGNATIEENIP
-4801 EGMNLANNDGTWEEQ
+4801 EGMSLANNDGTWEEQ

-4845 ENMGEKANEAK
+4845 ENMGEKANEVK

>member
-1 MKRERTKKITL
+1 MKGKRTKKITL
-12 SISILAVVTAIITV
+12 SISALAVVTAIITV

-32 TQNKKAKLLADPE
+32 TQNQKAKLLADPE

-163 TVNASNFGNDIN
+163 TVNASNFGNDTN

-197 QISKTVDFNVD
+197 QISKKVDFNVD
-208 WYGSVTASIYN
+208 WYGSVTASISN

-258 LEGNIPTVNGYKP
+258 LEGTIPTVNGYKP

-304 IVTKTVSDYNTFTF
+304 IVTKTVSDYNTFNF

-329 LTGDTLSLQVPV
+329 LTGDTLSLIVPV

-355 QNPVQSNIAERNIT
+355 QNPIQSNIAERNIT
-369 FLWRKTEGSVARFD
+369 FLWRKPEGSVARFD

-415 DLYEVRWYAYT
+415 NLYEVRWYAYT
-426 GNQINVDSI
+426 GDQINVDSI

-531 FYVYNIKEIDDNVLT
+531 FYVYNIKEINDNVLT

-568 KTEGTAEYTKI
+568 KTEGSAEYTKI

-584 NARYEEPIAVASIT
+584 NARYEEPISVASIT

-604 GTQNTEKDIDLTIT
+604 GTQNTEKDIDLKIT

-638 PEEVLDVEINSVN
+638 PEEILDVEINSVN

-661 YEIVEQDGKKFIKIE
+661 YEIIEKDGKKFIKIE

-721 TADIYDVDGDENVTE
+721 TADIYDVDGDENLTE
-736 NVNYATDTLNI
+736 NVNYSTDTLNI
-747 VALSSLL
+747 VAPSSLL

-793 NFSGTISEVSI
+793 NYSGTISEVSI
-804 LGKIPFKGNTF
+804 LGKIPFEGNTF

-841 KDKVTVYYSEKEN
+841 QDKFTVYYSEKEN
-854 PTTDLNDGENGWTT
+854 PTTDLNDSENGWTT

-905 SYNDVSYSTHAVYF
+905 SYNDVSYSAHAVYF

-924 EGKFKTQTETTKLGF
+924 EGKFRTQTETTKLGF
-939 RIERKYHLNMQKVK
+939 RIERKYHLNMTKVK
-953 EDTTVPVQGATFS
+953 ENTTVPVQGATFS
-966 ITAEGEDETKLG
+966 ITPEGEDDTKLG

-1019 IVQDDK
+1019 TVQDDK

-1030 LEGQDSLKEYNIT
+1030 LEGQDSLKEYSIT

-1085 EEEGL
+1085 EGEGL

-1210 GIDEKGATYTTDETG
+1210 GIDEKGATYTTDDTG

-1277 EILGDNF
+1277 EVLGDNF

-1329 ESYNEL
+1329 ENYNEL

-1361 LDEEIYPWSKLE
+1361 LDEETYPWSKLE

-1406 EWAVSAES
+1406 EWAVSSES

-1443 KNVTDYNDLSFETV
+1443 KEVTDYNDLSFETV

-1524 EAPEGYEFAENEA
+1524 EAPEGYELAENEA

-1602 KGNVSYYSGF
+1602 KGNDSYYSGF

-1726 IEYTNTDGSIN
+1726 IEYTNTDGNIN
-1737 GETTISANVQI
+1737 YETTISANVQI

-1887 GDSDGFVIKYDSDGN
+1887 GNSDGFVIKYDAEGN

-1993 EVNGV
+1993 EVDGV

-2009 PYEVVEYGKDSTKE
+2009 PYEIVEYGKDSTKE

-2079 LVHHYVDG
+2079 LVHHYIDG

-2207 PSNANGIYSKDGI
+2207 PSNANGIYSKDGV

-2277 IVAIP
+2277 IVAVP

-2332 VIVHYYIEGTTNKVP
+2332 VIVHYYIEGTTDKVP
-2347 LQDGGTAEDVTQ
+2347 LQDGGTADDVTQ
-2359 TGVVGDIYATKEAVN
+2359 TGVVGDIYATKPADN
-2374 VNNKYELVA
+2374 VNSMYEL
-2383 IPTNASGTMTRDT
+2383 ISTPTNASGTMTKDT
-2396 IVVIYYYKLKETSV
+2396 IEVIYYYKLKATSV
-2410 IVHHYID
+2410 LVHHYKENT
-2417 GTENKVPSKDG
+2417 TEKLSNDV
-2428 GVVEDETMTGKVD
+2428 TMNGEVGD
-2441 DTYTTKVSTNIAN
+2441 SYTTQVATDIPQ
-2454 NYEVIASKL
+2454 NYELVAT
-2463 PANASGTM
+2463 PANATGSM
-2471 TVEQIVVTYYYQL
+2471 TEEQIVVTYYY
-2484 KTPTLESNISKTST
+2484 
-2498 LNKVTEK
+2498 
-2505 DEEIPYTIT
+2505 
-2514 YTANIDTYIGDA
+2514 
-2526 EVIIVDT
+2526 
-2533 LPYEIDEASSD
+2533 
-2544 LAGGEYNATAKTI
+2544 
-2557 TWKETITGIDTFA
+2557 
-2570 NIKKQVNI
+2570 
-2578 TKEIKVKYK
+2578 
-2587 NLDVTQ
+2587 
-2593 ANVTNKVTGTI
+2593 
-2604 NLKTP
+2604 
-2609 AKTDVA
+2609 
-2615 EATKNIPTEFKKAIK
+2615 
-2630 VTKVWNDN
+2630 
-2638 NNIAEKR
+2638 
-2645 PANVTLVLT
+2645 
-2654 GDSKTYKQQLTSA
+2654 
-2667 NAVAGDT
+2667 
-2674 NTWEYTFVD
+2674 
-2683 LPKYDTTG
+2683 
-2691 NEIAYVLSEE
+2691 
-2701 NLTSTFYTSSV
+2701 
-2712 NQEAKTVTNTFNVP
+2712 
-2726 DQKITVTVHKAW
+2726 
-2738 DDNSNS
+2738 
-2744 AGKRP
+2744 
-2749 TEVTLTLTGTGEGI
+2749 
-2763 NITKEQKL
+2763 
-2771 TSANVASGNN
+2771 
-2781 NVWEYT
+2781 
-2787 FVDLP
+2787 
-2792 KYDNYGDEV
+2792 
-2801 EYTVNEKDLNT
+2801 
-2812 EFYIKSS
+2812 
-2819 VEQTTK
+2819 
-2825 TVTNTFQVPGDK
+2825 
-2837 VEIPVTKIWDDNND
+2837 
-2851 EAKKR
+2851 
-2856 PASVTL
+2856 
-2862 QVKNGTK
+2862 
-2869 IVAEE
+2869 
-2874 TVTEADEWKHTF
+2874 
-2886 SVPKYDEN
+2886 
-2894 GDVITYTIAEK
+2894 
-2905 DLGNIFYTAENTVID
+2905 
-2920 QEAKT
+2920 
-2925 ITNKFVVPDEK
+2925 
-2936 ISIPVTKIWDDNN
+2936 
-2949 NSVGKRPEKVTMVLT
+2949 
-2964 ATTRSQSII
+2964 
-2973 LSEFGAEGEQFKH
+2973 
-2986 ELTAAN
+2986 
-2992 AVEGDSNTWEY
+2992 
-3003 VFTDLP
+3003 
-3009 KYDKYGNTLSYELTE
+3009 
-3024 ELDSIY
+3024 
-3030 YKENYRDDL
+3030 
-3039 SYYTIT
+3039 
-3045 NTFKVPADKIS
+3045 
-3056 IPVVKVWNDNN
+3056 
-3067 NTANKRPDN
+3067 
-3076 VVLVLT
+3076 
-3082 GNDGSEARKVTLGG
+3082 
-3096 QYADPTNG
+3096 
-3104 NRWLYT
+3104 
-3110 FTDLPKYNATN
+3110 
-3121 GDEIVYTLSEEKIN
+3121 
-3135 SKFYT
+3135 
-3140 TSVNQETKTVTN
+3140 
-3152 TFSVPDEKVP
+3152 
-3162 VTVSKV
+3162 
-3168 WNDNNNSAGKRPTNV
+3168 
-3183 TIAISGNGKTEKVTL
+3183 
-3198 NSGNVITNDN
+3198 
-3208 IWEYIFT
+3208 
-3215 DLPKYDANGDEIVYT
+3215 
-3230 IAEELSDEENN
+3230 
-3241 KFYTSNI
+3241 
-3248 NQESKTITN
+3248 
-3257 TFSVPDEKVSV
+3257 
-3268 TVTKVWD
+3268 
-3275 DNSNSAGKRPTNITL
+3275 
-3290 KVTGNGQEYTK
+3290 
-3301 EITEAHKEASN
+3301 
-3312 SNNWKYTFTDLPK
+3312 
-3325 YDANGDEI
+3325 
-3333 TYTIDEKDTNSKF
+3333 
-3346 YTKTSVNQTTKTIV
+3346 
-3360 NTFQVPGENVTI
+3360 
-3372 PVTKIWDDDNNK
+3372 
-3384 AKKRPES
+3384 
-3391 VTLQVKNGE
+3391 
-3400 QVVAEQPV
+3400 
-3408 TVDTE
+3408 
-3413 WKHEFTVPKYDSNG
+3413 
-3427 NEIVYTIDEADL
+3427 
-3439 NNKYY
+3439 
-3444 EKGNVDQTARTI
+3444 
-3456 TNVSKYGKVTV
+3456 
-3467 HYYIMNTDG
+3467 
-3476 TTTTIR
+3476 
-3482 VPDTNG
+3482 
-3488 TEIQDVLIEGKQGE
+3488 
-3502 NYDTTPAEN
+3502 
-3511 VKQNYELVAEKLP
+3511 
-3524 ANATGTITAEDTEV
+3524 
-3538 IYYYRLKTPSVTNN
+3538 RLKTPN
-3552 ITKTGTD
+3552 ITNQVINKTGTD

-3566 EMSYTVTYTANVAD
+3566 EMSYTVTYTANVTD

-3598 EAKSDLAGGVYDSAS
+3598 EAKSDLAGGTYDSAS
-3613 KTITWKENVS
+3613 KTITWKDNVS
-3623 DINSYTGN
+3623 NIDSYNGN

-3640 KVVYVGLDINQE
+3640 KVVYVGIDIMTTDR
-3652 KVVNNVKGNIKLLAP
+3652 VVNNVKGNIKLLTP
-3667 EKTSEDTTSSFD
+3667 EKTSEDVTGSQEST
-3679 TPIYKAIISSEKL
+3679 IYKAIISSEKL

-3707 VRIANEGNLAKT
+3707 IRITNEGNLAKT

-3816 PVSGNKVRLG
+3816 PASGNKVRLG

-3858 EGSVKIDNIAD
+3858 EGSVKIDNVAD

-3877 ANGITL
+3877 QNGISIT
-3883 NVPMSTEKVVEFK
+3883 VGVGAEKVVEFK

-3937 QSISK
+3937 QHISK
-3942 NGTATIESLNGEITY
+3942 NGTATIENLNSEITY

-3976 VDKLPYAIDEAKS
+3976 IDTLPYAIDEARS

-4003 TWEEAVEGI
+4003 TWKEAVEGI

-4018 EVTINKTVKVVYIG
+4018 EVTINKTVKVVYTG

-4053 EMISDEVTANWTTT
+4053 EMTSDEVTANWTTT

-4104 EYTKELAKPGTA
+4104 EYTKEVAKPGTA

-4208 PDVVIEGKEGTSYE
+4208 ADVVIEGKEGDPYTTAE
-4222 TEPATNINEKYELV
+4222 ANNINEKYELV
-4236 AEKLP
+4236 AERLP

-4361 THEIVKDLE
+4361 THDIVKDLE

-4583 LEEPTLHKGHVGDE
+4583 LEEPTLHEGHVGDE

-4624 ATGTMTAEKIV
+4624 AAGTMTEEKIV

-4657 ELEEINPETGELQNS
+4657 EIEEINPETGELQNS

-4680 QDEYETT
+4680 QDKYETT

-4708 VEIVKDEEGNDIVNN
+4708 VEIVKDEEGNDVVNN

-4756 ENGKLEKVEIYRKST
+4756 TNGKLEKVEIYRKST
-4771 ENTSV
+4771 ESTSV
-4776 QVEYKIKVMNTG
+4776 QVEYKIKVSNTG
-4788 EVNGNATIEENIP
+4788 EVSGNATIEENIP
-4801 EGMNLANNDGTWEEQ
+4801 EGMSLANNDGTWEEQ

-4845 ENMGEKANEAK
+4845 ENMGEKANEVK

>member
-1 MKRERTKKITL
+1 MKGKRTKKITL
-12 SISILAVVTAIITV
+12 SISALAVVTAIITV

-32 TQNKKAKLLADPE
+32 TQNQKAKLLADPE

-163 TVNASNFGNDIN
+163 TVNASNFGNDTN

-197 QISKTVDFNVD
+197 QISKKVDFNVD
-208 WYGSVTASIYN
+208 WYGSVTASISN

-258 LEGNIPTVNGYKP
+258 LEGTIPTVNGYKP

-304 IVTKTVSDYNTFTF
+304 IVTKTVSDYNTFNF

-329 LTGDTLSLQVPV
+329 LTGDTLSLIVPV

-355 QNPVQSNIAERNIT
+355 QNPIQSNIAERNIT
-369 FLWRKTEGSVARFD
+369 FLWRKPEGSVARFD

-415 DLYEVRWYAYT
+415 NLYEVRWYAYT
-426 GNQINVDSI
+426 GDQINVDSI

-531 FYVYNIKEIDDNVLT
+531 FYVYNIKEINDNVLT

-568 KTEGTAEYTKI
+568 KTEGSAEYTKI

-584 NARYEEPIAVASIT
+584 NARYEEPISVASIT

-604 GTQNTEKDIDLTIT
+604 GTQNTEKDIDLKIT

-638 PEEVLDVEINSVN
+638 PEEILDVEINSVN

-661 YEIVEQDGKKFIKIE
+661 YEIIEKDGKKFIKIE

-721 TADIYDVDGDENVTE
+721 TADIYDVDGDENLTE
-736 NVNYATDTLNI
+736 NVNYSTDTLNI
-747 VALSSLL
+747 VAPSSLL

-793 NFSGTISEVSI
+793 NYSGTISEVSI
-804 LGKIPFKGNTF
+804 LGKIPFEGNTF

-841 KDKVTVYYSEKEN
+841 QDKFTVYYSEKEN
-854 PTTDLNDGENGWTT
+854 PTTDLNDSENGWTT

-905 SYNDVSYSTHAVYF
+905 SYNDVSYSAHAVYF

-924 EGKFKTQTETTKLGF
+924 EGKFRTQTETTKLGF
-939 RIERKYHLNMQKVK
+939 RIERKYHLNMTKVK
-953 EDTTVPVQGATFS
+953 ENTTVPVQGATFS
-966 ITAEGEDETKLG
+966 ITPEGEDDTKLG

-1019 IVQDDK
+1019 TVQDDK

-1030 LEGQDSLKEYNIT
+1030 LEGQDSLKEYSIT

-1085 EEEGL
+1085 EGEGL

-1210 GIDEKGATYTTDETG
+1210 GIDEKGATYTTDDTG

-1277 EILGDNF
+1277 EVLGDNF

-1329 ESYNEL
+1329 ENYNEL

-1361 LDEEIYPWSKLE
+1361 LDEETYPWSKLE

-1406 EWAVSAES
+1406 EWAVSSES

-1443 KNVTDYNDLSFETV
+1443 KEVTDYNDLSFETV

-1524 EAPEGYEFAENEA
+1524 EAPEGYELAENEA

-1602 KGNVSYYSGF
+1602 KGNDSYYSGF

-1726 IEYTNTDGSIN
+1726 IEYTNTDGNIN
-1737 GETTISANVQI
+1737 YETTISANVQI

-1887 GDSDGFVIKYDSDGN
+1887 GNSDGFVIKYDAEGN

-1993 EVNGV
+1993 EVDGV

-2009 PYEVVEYGKDSTKE
+2009 PYEIVEYGKDSTKE

-2079 LVHHYVDG
+2079 LVHHYIDG

-2207 PSNANGIYSKDGI
+2207 PSNANGIYSKDGV

-2277 IVAIP
+2277 IVAVP

-2332 VIVHYYIEGTTNKVP
+2332 VIVHYYIEGTTDKVP
-2347 LQDGGTAEDVTQ
+2347 LQDGGTADDVTQ
-2359 TGVVGDIYATKEAVN
+2359 TGVVGDIYATKPADN
-2374 VNNKYELVA
+2374 VNSMYEL
-2383 IPTNASGTMTRDT
+2383 ISTPTNASGTMTKDT
-2396 IVVIYYYKLKETSV
+2396 IEVIYYYKLKATSV
-2410 IVHHYID
+2410 LVHHYKENT
-2417 GTENKVPSKDG
+2417 TEKLSNDV
-2428 GVVEDETMTGKVD
+2428 TMNGEVGD
-2441 DTYTTKVSTNIAN
+2441 SYTTQVATDIPQ
-2454 NYEVIASKL
+2454 NYELVAT
-2463 PANASGTM
+2463 PANATGSM
-2471 TVEQIVVTYYYQL
+2471 TEEQIVVTYYY
-2484 KTPTLESNISKTST
+2484 
-2498 LNKVTEK
+2498 
-2505 DEEIPYTIT
+2505 
-2514 YTANIDTYIGDA
+2514 
-2526 EVIIVDT
+2526 
-2533 LPYEIDEASSD
+2533 
-2544 LAGGEYNATAKTI
+2544 
-2557 TWKETITGIDTFA
+2557 
-2570 NIKKQVNI
+2570 
-2578 TKEIKVKYK
+2578 
-2587 NLDVTQ
+2587 
-2593 ANVTNKVTGTI
+2593 
-2604 NLKTP
+2604 
-2609 AKTDVA
+2609 
-2615 EATKNIPTEFKKAIK
+2615 
-2630 VTKVWNDN
+2630 
-2638 NNIAEKR
+2638 
-2645 PANVTLVLT
+2645 
-2654 GDSKTYKQQLTSA
+2654 
-2667 NAVAGDT
+2667 
-2674 NTWEYTFVD
+2674 
-2683 LPKYDTTG
+2683 
-2691 NEIAYVLSEE
+2691 
-2701 NLTSTFYTSSV
+2701 
-2712 NQEAKTVTNTFNVP
+2712 
-2726 DQKITVTVHKAW
+2726 
-2738 DDNSNS
+2738 
-2744 AGKRP
+2744 
-2749 TEVTLTLTGTGEGI
+2749 
-2763 NITKEQKL
+2763 
-2771 TSANVASGNN
+2771 
-2781 NVWEYT
+2781 
-2787 FVDLP
+2787 
-2792 KYDNYGDEV
+2792 
-2801 EYTVNEKDLNT
+2801 
-2812 EFYIKSS
+2812 
-2819 VEQTTK
+2819 
-2825 TVTNTFQVPGDK
+2825 
-2837 VEIPVTKIWDDNND
+2837 
-2851 EAKKR
+2851 
-2856 PASVTL
+2856 
-2862 QVKNGTK
+2862 
-2869 IVAEE
+2869 
-2874 TVTEADEWKHTF
+2874 
-2886 SVPKYDEN
+2886 
-2894 GDVITYTIAEK
+2894 
-2905 DLGNIFYTAENTVID
+2905 
-2920 QEAKT
+2920 
-2925 ITNKFVVPDEK
+2925 
-2936 ISIPVTKIWDDNN
+2936 
-2949 NSVGKRPEKVTMVLT
+2949 
-2964 ATTRSQSII
+2964 
-2973 LSEFGAEGEQFKH
+2973 
-2986 ELTAAN
+2986 
-2992 AVEGDSNTWEY
+2992 
-3003 VFTDLP
+3003 
-3009 KYDKYGNTLSYELTE
+3009 
-3024 ELDSIY
+3024 
-3030 YKENYRDDL
+3030 
-3039 SYYTIT
+3039 
-3045 NTFKVPADKIS
+3045 
-3056 IPVVKVWNDNN
+3056 
-3067 NTANKRPDN
+3067 
-3076 VVLVLT
+3076 
-3082 GNDGSEARKVTLGG
+3082 
-3096 QYADPTNG
+3096 
-3104 NRWLYT
+3104 
-3110 FTDLPKYNATN
+3110 
-3121 GDEIVYTLSEEKIN
+3121 
-3135 SKFYT
+3135 
-3140 TSVNQETKTVTN
+3140 
-3152 TFSVPDEKVP
+3152 
-3162 VTVSKV
+3162 
-3168 WNDNNNSAGKRPTNV
+3168 
-3183 TIAISGNGKTEKVTL
+3183 
-3198 NSGNVITNDN
+3198 
-3208 IWEYIFT
+3208 
-3215 DLPKYDANGDEIVYT
+3215 
-3230 IAEELSDEENN
+3230 
-3241 KFYTSNI
+3241 
-3248 NQESKTITN
+3248 
-3257 TFSVPDEKVSV
+3257 
-3268 TVTKVWD
+3268 
-3275 DNSNSAGKRPTNITL
+3275 
-3290 KVTGNGQEYTK
+3290 
-3301 EITEAHKEASN
+3301 
-3312 SNNWKYTFTDLPK
+3312 
-3325 YDANGDEI
+3325 
-3333 TYTIDEKDTNSKF
+3333 
-3346 YTKTSVNQTTKTIV
+3346 
-3360 NTFQVPGENVTI
+3360 
-3372 PVTKIWDDDNNK
+3372 
-3384 AKKRPES
+3384 
-3391 VTLQVKNGE
+3391 
-3400 QVVAEQPV
+3400 
-3408 TVDTE
+3408 
-3413 WKHEFTVPKYDSNG
+3413 
-3427 NEIVYTIDEADL
+3427 
-3439 NNKYY
+3439 
-3444 EKGNVDQTARTI
+3444 
-3456 TNVSKYGKVTV
+3456 
-3467 HYYIMNTDG
+3467 
-3476 TTTTIR
+3476 
-3482 VPDTNG
+3482 
-3488 TEIQDVLIEGKQGE
+3488 
-3502 NYDTTPAEN
+3502 
-3511 VKQNYELVAEKLP
+3511 
-3524 ANATGTITAEDTEV
+3524 
-3538 IYYYRLKTPSVTNN
+3538 RLKTPN
-3552 ITKTGTD
+3552 ITNQVINKTGTD

-3566 EMSYTVTYTANVAD
+3566 EMSYTVTYTANVTD

-3598 EAKSDLAGGVYDSAS
+3598 EAKSDLAGGTYDSAS
-3613 KTITWKENVS
+3613 KTITWKDNVS
-3623 DINSYTGN
+3623 NIDSYNGN

-3640 KVVYVGLDINQE
+3640 KVVYVGIDIMTTDR
-3652 KVVNNVKGNIKLLAP
+3652 VVNNVKGNIKLLTP
-3667 EKTSEDTTSSFD
+3667 EKTSEDVTGSQEST
-3679 TPIYKAIISSEKL
+3679 IYKAIISSEKL

-3707 VRIANEGNLAKT
+3707 IRITNEGNLAKT

-3816 PVSGNKVRLG
+3816 PASGNKVRLG

-3858 EGSVKIDNIAD
+3858 EGSVKIDNVAD

-3877 ANGITL
+3877 QNGISIT
-3883 NVPMSTEKVVEFK
+3883 VGVGAEKVVEFK

-3937 QSISK
+3937 QHISK
-3942 NGTATIESLNGEITY
+3942 NGTATIENLNSEITY

-3976 VDKLPYAIDEAKS
+3976 IDTLPYAIDEARS

-4003 TWEEAVEGI
+4003 TWKEAVEGI

-4018 EVTINKTVKVVYIG
+4018 EVTINKTVKVVYTG

-4053 EMISDEVTANWTTT
+4053 EMTSDEVTANWTTT

-4104 EYTKELAKPGTA
+4104 EYTKEVAKPGTA

-4208 PDVVIEGKEGTSYE
+4208 ADVVIEGKEGDPYTTAE
-4222 TEPATNINEKYELV
+4222 ANNINEKYELV
-4236 AEKLP
+4236 AERLP

-4361 THEIVKDLE
+4361 THDIVKDLE

-4583 LEEPTLHKGHVGDE
+4583 LEEPTLHEGHVGDE

-4624 ATGTMTAEKIV
+4624 AAGTMTEEKIV

-4657 ELEEINPETGELQNS
+4657 ELEEINPETGELQS
-4672 QVVIEGFN
+4672 SLVVIEGFN

-4687 AKEFEYYTL
+4687 AKEFEYYKL

-4708 VEIVKDEEGNDIVNN
+4708 VEIVKDEKGNDVVNN

-4756 ENGKLEKVEIYRKST
+4756 TNGKLEKVEIYRKAA
-4771 ENTSV
+4771 EDTSV
-4776 QVEYKIKVMNTG
+4776 QVEYKIKVSNTG
-4788 EVNGNATIEENIP
+4788 EISGNATIEENIP
-4801 EGMNLANNDGTWEEQ
+4801 EGMSLANNDGTWEEQ
-4816 EGKLIKVIPELGAGE
+4816 EGKLIKVIPEIGAGE
-4831 TKEYTVLLNWEQTG
+4831 TKEYTVLLNWEQSG
-4845 ENMGEKANEAK
+4845 NNMGEKANEVK